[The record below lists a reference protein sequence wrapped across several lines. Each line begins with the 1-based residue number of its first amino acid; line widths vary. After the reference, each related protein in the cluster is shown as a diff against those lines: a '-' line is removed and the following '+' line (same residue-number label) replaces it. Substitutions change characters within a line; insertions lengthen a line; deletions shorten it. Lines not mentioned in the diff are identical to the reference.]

1 MFLNKAIKNISL
13 FSLFINNLLYLP
25 PNLVIKM
32 KKLLYISLLA
42 PLAAIAQQPKDSIT
56 QLEEVVVKAEA
67 PIKRIQKAAYNVVA
81 IEAKQLRT
89 LNSNAADIL
98 ARVSGVK
105 MRETG
110 GVGAEAHINLNGFT
124 GRHVCVFIDGVP
136 MNEANA
142 SFRIN
147 NIPAE
152 MIERIEI
159 YKGVVPITFGADALG
174 GAINVITRKS
184 RYNYGNLSYA
194 FGSFNTHKSTLNIG
208 QYLTDNINIELN
220 AYQNYSDNSYKVFT
234 EYLDLQTAT
243 YSKEKRWF
251 KRFHDRYH
259 NEAIIGH
266 VNIFNEQWADKLS
279 FGLNYSQEDKQLQN
293 ANLMQKVFGGKYRKS
308 HNYTSSVEYEKRNI
322 LKNLS
327 CVLAARYDFTTTHNV
342 DEEAR
347 RYSWTGEYEP
357 MVARGESQLQNTIF
371 EGKTGYITSHLN
383 YQLSDK
389 HLLQLT
395 HTFSNYNRRNKNMLI
410 TNYTLDS
417 DFMRRVNEKNITG
430 LSYKFTPSEYWN
442 ILVFGKYYNTA
453 VTGPVTI
460 SGFGSRAVY
469 KEETHYTD
477 VWGYGAATT
486 YQLLKTLQAKLSCE
500 KSFRLPTDTELFGD
514 GDLEI
519 GNYNLKPENS
529 DNLNVNL
536 SYQPTFKAHS
546 LLVETGFAYRYI
558 KDYIIRSIISAG
570 TNEGSAGSKNHGKV
584 LNMGVDA
591 TLRYFYKDIFSVGG
605 NLSYMNLRNKEEFTE
620 TGRPSAIYN
629 DRVPNMPYLFGNAD
643 ANCNISNLIAKR
655 DRLSLGYNLF
665 FTEEFFTSWQSEGT
679 KIKVPRQLSH
689 DVSLTYYTPNK
700 RLSFSVEAKN
710 FTNELLYD
718 NYSLQKAGRAFYAK
732 LSYRFY

>member
-1 MFLNKAIKNISL
+1 MFLSPKKITFLLALFFVIQL
-13 FSLFINNLLYLP
+13 FS
-25 PNLVIKM
+25 
-32 KKLLYISLLA
+32 
-42 PLAAIAQQPKDSIT
+42 QPVDEEVT
-56 QLEEVVVKAEA
+56 QLSEVVLTGQS
-67 PIKRIQKAAYNVVA
+67 PIKQVQKAAYNVVA
-81 IEAKQLRT
+81 IEAQQLRN
-89 LNSNAADIL
+89 LNSNAADML

-110 GVGAEAHINLNGFT
+110 GVGAEANINLNGFT
-124 GRHVCVFIDGVP
+124 GRHVRIFIDGVP

-152 MIERIEI
+152 LIERIEI
-159 YKGVVPITFGADALG
+159 YKGVVPVTFGADALG
-174 GAINVITRKS
+174 GAINVVTRKN
-184 RYNYGNLSYA
+184 RYNYGNLSYT
-194 FGSFNTHKSTLNIG
+194 FGSFNTHKSTLNLG
-208 QYLTDNINIELN
+208 QFLTDNISVELN

-234 EYLDLQTAT
+234 EYLDLQTGT

-259 NEAIIGH
+259 NEAIIGR
-266 VNIFNEQWADKLS
+266 VNIFDEKWTDKLS
-279 FGLNYSQEDKQLQN
+279 FALNYSQEDKQLQN

-308 HNYTSSVEYEKRNI
+308 HNYSSSVEYEKKNI
-322 LKNLS
+322 LNGLS
-327 CVLAARYDFTTTHNV
+327 FFLTGRYDFTTTQNV

-357 MVARGESQLQNTIF
+357 MVTRGESQLQNTIF
-371 EGKTGYITSHLN
+371 EGKTGYITSHLD
-383 YQLSDK
+383 YQLNEK
-389 HLLQLT
+389 HSFQLT
-395 HTFSNYNRRNKNMLI
+395 HTFSNYTRRNKNMLI

-417 DFMRRVNEKNITG
+417 DFMRRINEKNISG
-430 LSYKFTPSEYWN
+430 FSYKFTPSERWN
-442 ILVFGKYYNTA
+442 ILAFGKYYNTA
-453 VTGPVTI
+453 VTGPVII
-460 SGFGSRAVY
+460 SGQGSRAVY
-469 KEETHYTD
+469 EEETHHTQA
-477 VWGYGAATT
+477 WGYGGATT
-486 YQLLKTLQAKLSCE
+486 YQLLKTLQTKISYE

-519 GNYNLKPENS
+519 GNYKLKPENS

-536 SYQPTFKAHS
+536 SYQPAFKAHS
-546 LLVETGFAYRYI
+546 LLVEAGFAYRYI

-570 TNEGSAGSKNHGKV
+570 VNEGSAGSRNHGKV

-591 TLRYFYKDIFSVGG
+591 TLRYFYKDVFSVGG

-629 DRVPNMPYLFGNAD
+629 DRLPNMPYLFGNAD
-643 ANCNISNLIAKR
+643 ATCNIGSLIAKH
-655 DRLSLGYNLF
+655 DKLSLNYNLF

-700 RLSFSVEAKN
+700 RLSLSVEAKN
-710 FTNELLYD
+710 ITDELLYD

>member
-1 MFLNKAIKNISL
+1 MFLSPKKITFLLALFFVIQL
-13 FSLFINNLLYLP
+13 FS
-25 PNLVIKM
+25 
-32 KKLLYISLLA
+32 
-42 PLAAIAQQPKDSIT
+42 QPVDEEVT
-56 QLEEVVVKAEA
+56 QLSEVVLTGQS
-67 PIKRIQKAAYNVVA
+67 PIKQVQKAAYNVVA
-81 IEAKQLRT
+81 IEAQQLRN

-110 GVGAEAHINLNGFT
+110 GVGAEANINLNGFT
-124 GRHVCVFIDGVP
+124 GRHVRIFIDGVP

-152 MIERIEI
+152 LIERIEI
-159 YKGVVPITFGADALG
+159 YKGVVPVTFGADALG
-174 GAINVITRKS
+174 GAINVVTRKN
-184 RYNYGNLSYA
+184 RYNYGNLSYT
-194 FGSFNTHKSTLNIG
+194 FGSFNTHKSTLNLG
-208 QYLTDNINIELN
+208 QFLTDNISVELN

-234 EYLDLQTAT
+234 EYLDLQTGT

-259 NEAIIGH
+259 NEAIIGR
-266 VNIFNEQWADKLS
+266 VNIFDEKWADKLS
-279 FGLNYSQEDKQLQN
+279 FALNYSQEDKQLQN

-308 HNYTSSVEYEKRNI
+308 HNYSSSVEYEKKNI
-322 LKNLS
+322 LNGLS
-327 CVLAARYDFTTTHNV
+327 FFLTGRYDFTTTQNV

-357 MVARGESQLQNTIF
+357 MVTRGESQLQNTIF
-371 EGKTGYITSHLN
+371 EGKTGYITSHLD
-383 YQLSDK
+383 YQLTEK
-389 HLLQLT
+389 HSFQLT
-395 HTFSNYNRRNKNMLI
+395 HTFSNYTRRNKNMLI

-417 DFMRRVNEKNITG
+417 DFMRRVNEKNISG
-430 LSYKFTPSEYWN
+430 LSYKFTPSERWN
-442 ILVFGKYYNTA
+442 ILAFGKYYDTA
-453 VTGPVTI
+453 VTGPVIVT
-460 SGFGSRAVY
+460 GYGSRAVY
-469 KEETHYTD
+469 EEETHHTQA
-477 VWGYGAATT
+477 WGYGGATT
-486 YQLLKTLQAKLSCE
+486 YQLLKPLQVKLSYE

-519 GNYNLKPENS
+519 GNYKLKPENS
-529 DNLNVNL
+529 NNLNVNL
-536 SYQPTFKAHS
+536 SYQPAFKAHS
-546 LLVETGFAYRYI
+546 LLVEAGFAYRYI

-570 TNEGSAGSKNHGKV
+570 ANEGSAGSRNHGKV

-629 DRVPNMPYLFGNAD
+629 DRLPNMPYLFGNAD
-643 ANCNISNLIAKR
+643 ATCNIGSLIAKR
-655 DRLSLGYNLF
+655 DKLSLNYNLF

-700 RLSFSVEAKN
+700 RLSLSVEAKN
-710 FTNELLYD
+710 ITDELLYD

>member
-1 MFLNKAIKNISL
+1 MFLSPKKITFLLASFFVIQL
-13 FSLFINNLLYLP
+13 FSQS
-25 PNLVIKM
+25 V
-32 KKLLYISLLA
+32 
-42 PLAAIAQQPKDSIT
+42 DEEVT
-56 QLEEVVVKAEA
+56 QLSEVVLTGQS
-67 PIKRIQKAAYNVVA
+67 PIKQVQKAAYNVVA
-81 IEAKQLRT
+81 IEAQQLRN
-89 LNSNAADIL
+89 LNSNAADML

-110 GVGAEAHINLNGFT
+110 GVGAEANINLNGFT
-124 GRHVCVFIDGVP
+124 GRHVRIFIDGVP

-152 MIERIEI
+152 LIERIEI
-159 YKGVVPITFGADALG
+159 YKGVVPVTFGADALG
-174 GAINVITRKS
+174 GAINVVTRKS
-184 RYNYGNLSYA
+184 RYNYGNLSYT
-194 FGSFNTHKSTLNIG
+194 FGSFNTHKSTLNLG
-208 QYLTDNINIELN
+208 QFLTDNISVELN

-234 EYLDLQTAT
+234 EYLDLQTGT

-259 NEAIIGH
+259 NEAIIGR
-266 VNIFNEQWADKLS
+266 VNIFDEKWADKLS
-279 FGLNYSQEDKQLQN
+279 FALNYSQEDKQLQN

-308 HNYTSSVEYEKRNI
+308 HNYSSSVEYEKKNI
-322 LKNLS
+322 LNGLS
-327 CVLAARYDFTTTHNV
+327 FFLTGRYDFTTTQNV

-357 MVARGESQLQNTIF
+357 MVTRGESQLQNTIF
-371 EGKTGYITSHLN
+371 EGKTGYITSHLD
-383 YQLSDK
+383 YQLNEK
-389 HLLQLT
+389 HSFQLT
-395 HTFSNYNRRNKNMLI
+395 HTFSNYTRRNKNMLI

-417 DFMRRVNEKNITG
+417 DFMRRVNEKNISG
-430 LSYKFTPSEYWN
+430 FSYKFTPSERWN
-442 ILVFGKYYNTA
+442 ILAFGKYYNTA
-453 VTGPVTI
+453 VTGPVII
-460 SGFGSRAVY
+460 SGQGSRAVY
-469 KEETHYTD
+469 EEGTHHTQA
-477 VWGYGAATT
+477 WGYGGATT
-486 YQLLKTLQAKLSCE
+486 YQLLKTLQTKISYE

-519 GNYNLKPENS
+519 GNYKLKPENS

-536 SYQPTFKAHS
+536 SYQPAFKAHS
-546 LLVETGFAYRYI
+546 LLVEAGFAYRYI

-570 TNEGSAGSKNHGKV
+570 VNEGSAGSRNHGKV

-591 TLRYFYKDIFSVGG
+591 TLRYFYKDVFSVGG

-620 TGRPSAIYN
+620 TGRLSAIYN
-629 DRVPNMPYLFGNAD
+629 DRLPNMPYLFGNAD
-643 ANCNISNLIAKR
+643 ATCNIGSLIAKH
-655 DRLSLGYNLF
+655 DKLSLNYNLF

-700 RLSFSVEAKN
+700 RLSLSVEAKN
-710 FTNELLYD
+710 ITDELLYD

>member
-1 MFLNKAIKNISL
+1 MFLSPKNIT
-13 FSLFINNLLYLP
+13 
-25 PNLVIKM
+25 
-32 KKLLYISLLA
+32 SLLA
-42 PLAAIAQQPKDSIT
+42 SFFVIQIFSQSVDEEVT
-56 QLEEVVVKAEA
+56 QLSEVVLTGQS
-67 PIKRIQKAAYNVVA
+67 PIKQVQKAAYNVVA
-81 IEAKQLRT
+81 IEAQQLRN
-89 LNSNAADIL
+89 LNSNAADML
-98 ARVSGVK
+98 AHVSGVK

-110 GVGAEAHINLNGFT
+110 GVGAEANINLNGFT
-124 GRHVCVFIDGVP
+124 GRHVRIFIDGVP

-152 MIERIEI
+152 LIERIEI
-159 YKGVVPITFGADALG
+159 YKGVVPVTFGADALG
-174 GAINVITRKS
+174 GAINVVTRKS
-184 RYNYGNLSYA
+184 RYNYGNLSYT
-194 FGSFNTHKSTLNIG
+194 FGSFNTHKSTLNLG
-208 QYLTDNINIELN
+208 QFLTDNISVELN

-234 EYLDLQTAT
+234 EYLDLQTGT

-259 NEAIIGH
+259 NEAIIGR
-266 VNIFNEQWADKLS
+266 VNIFDEKWADKLS
-279 FGLNYSQEDKQLQN
+279 FALNYSQEDKQLQN

-308 HNYTSSVEYEKRNI
+308 HNYSSSVEYEKKNI
-322 LKNLS
+322 LNGLS
-327 CVLAARYDFTTTHNV
+327 LFLTGRYDFTTTQNV

-357 MVARGESQLQNTIF
+357 MVTRGESQLQNTIF
-371 EGKTGYITSHLN
+371 EGKTGYITSHLD
-383 YQLSDK
+383 YQLNEK
-389 HLLQLT
+389 HFFQLT
-395 HTFSNYNRRNKNMLI
+395 HTFSNYTRRNKNMLI

-417 DFMRRVNEKNITG
+417 DFMRRINEKNISG
-430 LSYKFTPSEYWN
+430 FSYKFTPSERWN

-453 VTGPVTI
+453 VTGPVII
-460 SGFGSRAVY
+460 SGQGSRAVY
-469 KEETHYTD
+469 EEETHHTQA
-477 VWGYGAATT
+477 WGYGGATT
-486 YQLLKTLQAKLSCE
+486 YQLLKTLQTKISYE

-519 GNYNLKPENS
+519 GNYKLKPENS

-536 SYQPTFKAHS
+536 SYQPAFKAHS
-546 LLVETGFAYRYI
+546 LLVEAGFAYRYI

-570 TNEGSAGSKNHGKV
+570 VNEGSAGSRNHGKV

-591 TLRYFYKDIFSVGG
+591 TLRYFYKDVFSVGG

-620 TGRPSAIYN
+620 TGRLSAIYN
-629 DRVPNMPYLFGNAD
+629 DRLPNMPYLFGNAD
-643 ANCNISNLIAKR
+643 ATCNIGSLIAKH
-655 DRLSLGYNLF
+655 DKLSLNYNLF

-700 RLSFSVEAKN
+700 RLSLSVEAKN
-710 FTNELLYD
+710 ITDELLYD

>member
-1 MFLNKAIKNISL
+1 MFLSPKKITFLLASFFVIQL
-13 FSLFINNLLYLP
+13 FS
-25 PNLVIKM
+25 
-32 KKLLYISLLA
+32 
-42 PLAAIAQQPKDSIT
+42 QPVDEEVT
-56 QLEEVVVKAEA
+56 QLSEVVLTGQS
-67 PIKRIQKAAYNVVA
+67 PIKQVQKAAYNVVA
-81 IEAKQLRT
+81 IEAQQLRN
-89 LNSNAADIL
+89 LNSNAADML

-110 GVGAEAHINLNGFT
+110 GVGAEANINLNGFT
-124 GRHVCVFIDGVP
+124 GRHVRIFIDGVP

-152 MIERIEI
+152 LIERIEI
-159 YKGVVPITFGADALG
+159 YKGVVPVTFGADALG
-174 GAINVITRKS
+174 GAINVVTRKS
-184 RYNYGNLSYA
+184 RYNYGNLSYT
-194 FGSFNTHKSTLNIG
+194 FGSFNTHKSTLNLG
-208 QYLTDNINIELN
+208 QFLTDNISVELN

-234 EYLDLQTAT
+234 EYLDLQTGT

-259 NEAIIGH
+259 NEAIIGR
-266 VNIFNEQWADKLS
+266 VNIFDEKWADKLS
-279 FGLNYSQEDKQLQN
+279 FALNYSQEDKQLQN

-308 HNYTSSVEYEKRNI
+308 HNYSSSVEYEKKNI
-322 LKNLS
+322 LNGLS
-327 CVLAARYDFTTTHNV
+327 FFLTGRYDFTTTQNV

-357 MVARGESQLQNTIF
+357 MVTRGESQLQNTIF
-371 EGKTGYITSHLN
+371 EGKTGYITSHLD
-383 YQLSDK
+383 YQLSEK
-389 HLLQLT
+389 HSFQLT
-395 HTFSNYNRRNKNMLI
+395 HTFSNYTRRNKNMLI

-417 DFMRRVNEKNITG
+417 DFMRRVNEKNISG
-430 LSYKFTPSEYWN
+430 FSYKFTPSERWN
-442 ILVFGKYYNTA
+442 ILAFGKYYNTA
-453 VTGPVTI
+453 VTGPVII
-460 SGFGSRAVY
+460 SGQGSRAVY
-469 KEETHYTD
+469 EEETHHTQA
-477 VWGYGAATT
+477 WGYGGATT
-486 YQLLKTLQAKLSCE
+486 YQLLKTLQTKISYE

-519 GNYNLKPENS
+519 GNYKLKPENS

-536 SYQPTFKAHS
+536 SYQPAFKAHS
-546 LLVETGFAYRYI
+546 LLVEAGFAYRYI

-570 TNEGSAGSKNHGKV
+570 ANEGSAGSRNHGKV

-629 DRVPNMPYLFGNAD
+629 DRLPNMPYLFGNAD
-643 ANCNISNLIAKR
+643 ATCNIGSLIAKH
-655 DRLSLGYNLF
+655 DKLSLNYNLF

-700 RLSFSVEAKN
+700 RLSLSVEAKN
-710 FTNELLYD
+710 ITDELLYD

>member
-1 MFLNKAIKNISL
+1 MFLSPKKITFLLASFFVIQL
-13 FSLFINNLLYLP
+13 FS
-25 PNLVIKM
+25 
-32 KKLLYISLLA
+32 
-42 PLAAIAQQPKDSIT
+42 QPVDEEVT
-56 QLEEVVVKAEA
+56 QLSEVVLTGQS
-67 PIKRIQKAAYNVVA
+67 PIKQVQKAAYNVVA
-81 IEAKQLRT
+81 IEAQQLRN
-89 LNSNAADIL
+89 LNSNAADML

-110 GVGAEAHINLNGFT
+110 GVGAEANINLNGFT
-124 GRHVCVFIDGVP
+124 GRHVRIFIDGVP

-152 MIERIEI
+152 LIERIEI
-159 YKGVVPITFGADALG
+159 YKGVVPVTFGADALG
-174 GAINVITRKS
+174 GAINVVTRKN
-184 RYNYGNLSYA
+184 RYNYGNLSYT
-194 FGSFNTHKSTLNIG
+194 FGSFNTHKSTLNLG
-208 QYLTDNINIELN
+208 QFLTDNISVELN

-234 EYLDLQTAT
+234 EYLDLQTGT

-259 NEAIIGH
+259 NEAIIGR
-266 VNIFNEQWADKLS
+266 VNIFDEKWADKLS
-279 FGLNYSQEDKQLQN
+279 FALNYSQEDKQLQN

-308 HNYTSSVEYEKRNI
+308 HNYSSSVEYEKKNI
-322 LKNLS
+322 LKGLS
-327 CVLAARYDFTTTHNV
+327 FFLTGRYDFTTTQNV

-357 MVARGESQLQNTIF
+357 MVTRGESQLQNTIF
-371 EGKTGYITSHLN
+371 EGKTGYITSHLD
-383 YQLSDK
+383 YQLSEK
-389 HLLQLT
+389 HSFQLT
-395 HTFSNYNRRNKNMLI
+395 HTFSNYTRRNKNMLI

-417 DFMRRVNEKNITG
+417 DFMRRINEKNISG
-430 LSYKFTPSEYWN
+430 FSYKFTPSERWN
-442 ILVFGKYYNTA
+442 ILAFGKYYNTA
-453 VTGPVTI
+453 VTGPVII
-460 SGFGSRAVY
+460 SGQGSRAVY
-469 KEETHYTD
+469 EEETHHTQA
-477 VWGYGAATT
+477 WGYGGATT
-486 YQLLKTLQAKLSCE
+486 YQLLKTLQTKISYE

-519 GNYNLKPENS
+519 GNYKLKPENS
-529 DNLNVNL
+529 DNLNVNI
-536 SYQPTFKAHS
+536 SYQPVFKAHS
-546 LLVETGFAYRYI
+546 LLVEAGFAYRYI

-570 TNEGSAGSKNHGKV
+570 ANEGSAGSRNHGKV

-629 DRVPNMPYLFGNAD
+629 DRLPNMPYLFGNAD
-643 ANCNISNLIAKR
+643 ATCNIGSLIAKH
-655 DRLSLGYNLF
+655 DKLSLNYNLF

-700 RLSFSVEAKN
+700 RLSLSVEAKN
-710 FTNELLYD
+710 ITDELLYD

>member
-1 MFLNKAIKNISL
+1 MFLSPKKITFLLASFFVIQL
-13 FSLFINNLLYLP
+13 FSQS
-25 PNLVIKM
+25 V
-32 KKLLYISLLA
+32 
-42 PLAAIAQQPKDSIT
+42 DEEVT
-56 QLEEVVVKAEA
+56 QLSEVVLTGQS
-67 PIKRIQKAAYNVVA
+67 PIKQVQKAAYNVVA
-81 IEAKQLRT
+81 IEAQQLRN
-89 LNSNAADIL
+89 LNSNAADML

-110 GVGAEAHINLNGFT
+110 GVGAEANINLNGFT
-124 GRHVCVFIDGVP
+124 GRHVRIFIDGVP

-152 MIERIEI
+152 LIERIEI
-159 YKGVVPITFGADALG
+159 YKGVVPVTFGADALG
-174 GAINVITRKS
+174 GAINVVTRKS
-184 RYNYGNLSYA
+184 RYNYGNLSYT
-194 FGSFNTHKSTLNIG
+194 FGSFNTHKSTLNLG
-208 QYLTDNINIELN
+208 QFLTDNISVELN

-234 EYLDLQTAT
+234 EYLDLQTGT

-259 NEAIIGH
+259 NEAIIGR
-266 VNIFNEQWADKLS
+266 VNIFDEKWADKLS
-279 FGLNYSQEDKQLQN
+279 FALNYSQEDKQLQN

-308 HNYTSSVEYEKRNI
+308 HNYSSSVEYEKKNI
-322 LKNLS
+322 LNGLS
-327 CVLAARYDFTTTHNV
+327 FFLTGRYDFTTTQNV

-357 MVARGESQLQNTIF
+357 MVTRGESQLQNTIF
-371 EGKTGYITSHLN
+371 EGKTGYITSHLD
-383 YQLSDK
+383 YQLNEK
-389 HLLQLT
+389 HSFQLT
-395 HTFSNYNRRNKNMLI
+395 HTFSNYTRRNKNMLI

-417 DFMRRVNEKNITG
+417 DFMRRINEKNISG
-430 LSYKFTPSEYWN
+430 FSYKFTPSERWN
-442 ILVFGKYYNTA
+442 ILAFGKYYNTA
-453 VTGPVTI
+453 VTGPVII
-460 SGFGSRAVY
+460 SGQGSRAVY
-469 KEETHYTD
+469 EEETHHTQA
-477 VWGYGAATT
+477 WGYGGATT
-486 YQLLKTLQAKLSCE
+486 YQLLKTLQTKISYE

-519 GNYNLKPENS
+519 GNYKLKPENS

-536 SYQPTFKAHS
+536 SYQPAFKAHS
-546 LLVETGFAYRYI
+546 LLVEAGFAYRYI

-570 TNEGSAGSKNHGKV
+570 VNEGSAGSRNHGKV

-591 TLRYFYKDIFSVGG
+591 TLRYFYKDVFSVGG

-629 DRVPNMPYLFGNAD
+629 DRLPNMPYLFGNAD
-643 ANCNISNLIAKR
+643 ATCNIGSLIAKH
-655 DRLSLGYNLF
+655 DKLSLNYNLF

-700 RLSFSVEAKN
+700 RLSLSVEAKN
-710 FTNELLYD
+710 ITDELLYD

>member
-1 MFLNKAIKNISL
+1 MFLSPKNITFLLASFFATQL
-13 FSLFINNLLYLP
+13 FS
-25 PNLVIKM
+25 
-32 KKLLYISLLA
+32 
-42 PLAAIAQQPKDSIT
+42 QPVEEKVT
-56 QLEEVVVKAEA
+56 QLSEVVLTGQS
-67 PIKRIQKAAYNVVA
+67 PIKQVQKAAYNVVA
-81 IEAKQLRT
+81 IEAQQLRN
-89 LNSNAADIL
+89 LNSNAADML

-110 GVGAEAHINLNGFT
+110 GVGAEANINLNGFT
-124 GRHVCVFIDGVP
+124 GRHVRIFIDGVP

-152 MIERIEI
+152 LIERIEI
-159 YKGVVPITFGADALG
+159 YKGVVPVTFGADALG
-174 GAINVITRKS
+174 GAINVVTRKS
-184 RYNYGNLSYA
+184 RYNYGNLSYT
-194 FGSFNTHKSTLNIG
+194 FGSFNTHKSTLNLG
-208 QYLTDNINIELN
+208 QFLTDNISVELN

-234 EYLDLQTAT
+234 EYLDLQTGS

-259 NEAIIGH
+259 NEAIIGR
-266 VNIFNEQWADKLS
+266 VNIFDEKWADKLS
-279 FGLNYSQEDKQLQN
+279 FALNYSQENKQLQN

-308 HNYTSSVEYEKRNI
+308 HNYSSSVEYEKKNI
-322 LKNLS
+322 LNGLS
-327 CVLAARYDFTTTHNV
+327 FFLTGRYDFTTTQNV

-357 MVARGESQLQNTIF
+357 MVTRGESQLQNTIF
-371 EGKTGYITSHLN
+371 EGKTGYITSHLD
-383 YQLSDK
+383 YQLSEK
-389 HLLQLT
+389 HSFQLT
-395 HTFSNYNRRNKNMLI
+395 HTFSNYIRRNKNMLI

-417 DFMRRVNEKNITG
+417 DFMRRVNEKNISG
-430 LSYKFTPSEYWN
+430 LSYKFTPSERWN
-442 ILVFGKYYNTA
+442 ILAFGKYYNTA
-453 VTGPVTI
+453 VTGPVIVT
-460 SGFGSRAVY
+460 GYGSRAVY
-469 KEETHYTD
+469 EEETHHTQA
-477 VWGYGAATT
+477 WGYGGATT
-486 YQLLKTLQAKLSCE
+486 YQLLKTLQAKLSYE

-519 GNYNLKPENS
+519 GNYKLKPENS
-529 DNLNVNL
+529 NNLNVNI
-536 SYQPTFKAHS
+536 SYQPVFKAHS
-546 LLVETGFAYRYI
+546 LLVEAGFAYRYI

-570 TNEGSAGSKNHGKV
+570 VNEGSAGSRNHGKV
-584 LNMGVDA
+584 LNMGLDA
-591 TLRYFYKDIFSVGG
+591 TLRYFYKDVFSVGG

-629 DRVPNMPYLFGNAD
+629 DRLPNMPYLFGNAD
-643 ANCNISNLIAKR
+643 ATCNIGSLIAKH
-655 DRLSLGYNLF
+655 DRLSLNYNLF

-700 RLSFSVEAKN
+700 RLSLSVEAKN
-710 FTNELLYD
+710 ITDELLYD

>member
-1 MFLNKAIKNISL
+1 MFLSPKNIT
-13 FSLFINNLLYLP
+13 F
-25 PNLVIKM
+25 
-32 KKLLYISLLA
+32 LLA
-42 PLAAIAQQPKDSIT
+42 SFFVIQIFSQSVDEEVT
-56 QLEEVVVKAEA
+56 QLSEVVLTGQS
-67 PIKRIQKAAYNVVA
+67 PIKQVQKAAYNVVA
-81 IEAKQLRT
+81 IEAQQLRN
-89 LNSNAADIL
+89 LNSNAADML

-110 GVGAEAHINLNGFT
+110 GVGAEANINLNGFT
-124 GRHVCVFIDGVP
+124 GRHVRIFIDGVP

-152 MIERIEI
+152 LIERIEI
-159 YKGVVPITFGADALG
+159 YKGVVPVTFGADALG
-174 GAINVITRKS
+174 GAINVVTRKN
-184 RYNYGNLSYA
+184 RYNYGNLSYT
-194 FGSFNTHKSTLNIG
+194 FGSFNTHKSTLNLG
-208 QYLTDNINIELN
+208 QFLTDNISVELN

-234 EYLDLQTAT
+234 EYLDLQTGT

-259 NEAIIGH
+259 NEAIIGR
-266 VNIFNEQWADKLS
+266 VNIFDEKWADKLS
-279 FGLNYSQEDKQLQN
+279 FALNYSQEDKQLQN

-308 HNYTSSVEYEKRNI
+308 HNYSSSVEYEKKNI
-322 LKNLS
+322 LNGLS
-327 CVLAARYDFTTTHNV
+327 FFLTGRYDFTTTQNV

-357 MVARGESQLQNTIF
+357 MVTRGESQLQNTIF
-371 EGKTGYITSHLN
+371 EGKTGYITSHLD
-383 YQLSDK
+383 YQLTEK
-389 HLLQLT
+389 HSFQLT
-395 HTFSNYNRRNKNMLI
+395 HTFSNYTRRNKNMLI

-417 DFMRRVNEKNITG
+417 DFMRRINEKNISG
-430 LSYKFTPSEYWN
+430 FSYKFTPSERWN
-442 ILVFGKYYNTA
+442 ILAFGKYYNTA
-453 VTGPVTI
+453 VTGPVIVT
-460 SGFGSRAVY
+460 GYGSRAVY
-469 KEETHYTD
+469 EEETHHTQA
-477 VWGYGAATT
+477 WGYGGATT
-486 YQLLKTLQAKLSCE
+486 YQLLKTLQAKLSYE

-519 GNYNLKPENS
+519 GNYKLKPENS

-536 SYQPTFKAHS
+536 SYQPAFKAHS
-546 LLVETGFAYRYI
+546 LLVEAGFAYRYI

-570 TNEGSAGSKNHGKV
+570 ANEGSAGSRNHGKV

-629 DRVPNMPYLFGNAD
+629 DRLPNMPYLFGNAD
-643 ANCNISNLIAKR
+643 ATCNIGSLIAKH
-655 DRLSLGYNLF
+655 DRLSLNYNLF

-700 RLSFSVEAKN
+700 RLSLSVEAKN
-710 FTNELLYD
+710 ITDELLYD

>member
-1 MFLNKAIKNISL
+1 MPLSPKYIILLLTSFCATQL
-13 FSLFINNLLYLP
+13 FS
-25 PNLVIKM
+25 
-32 KKLLYISLLA
+32 
-42 PLAAIAQQPKDSIT
+42 QPVDEEVT
-56 QLEEVVVKAEA
+56 QLSEVVLTGQS
-67 PIKRIQKAAYNVVA
+67 PIKQVQKAAYNVVA
-81 IEAKQLRT
+81 IEAQQLRN
-89 LNSNAADIL
+89 LNSNAADML

-110 GVGAEAHINLNGFT
+110 GVGAETAINLNGFT
-124 GRHVCVFIDGVP
+124 GRHVRIFIDGVP

-152 MIERIEI
+152 LIERIEI
-159 YKGVVPITFGADALG
+159 YKGVVPVTFGADALG
-174 GAINVITRKS
+174 GAINVVTRKS
-184 RYNYGNLSYA
+184 RYNYGNLSYT
-194 FGSFNTHKSTLNIG
+194 FGSFNTHKSTLNLG
-208 QYLTDNINIELN
+208 QFLTDNISVELN

-234 EYLDLQTAT
+234 EYLDLQTGS

-259 NEAIIGH
+259 NEAIIGR
-266 VNIFNEQWADKLS
+266 VNIFDEKWADKLS
-279 FGLNYSQEDKQLQN
+279 FALNYSQEDKQLQN

-308 HNYTSSVEYEKRNI
+308 HNYSSSVEYEKKNI
-322 LKNLS
+322 LNGLS
-327 CVLAARYDFTTTHNV
+327 FFLTGRYDFTTTQNV

-357 MVARGESQLQNTIF
+357 MVTRGESQLQNTIF
-371 EGKTGYITSHLN
+371 EGKTGYITSHLD
-383 YQLSDK
+383 YQLNEK
-389 HLLQLT
+389 HFFQLT
-395 HTFSNYNRRNKNMLI
+395 HTFSNYTRRNKNMLI

-417 DFMRRVNEKNITG
+417 DFMRRINEKNISG
-430 LSYKFTPSEYWN
+430 FSYKFTPSERWN
-442 ILVFGKYYNTA
+442 ILAFGKYYNTA
-453 VTGPVTI
+453 VTGPVII
-460 SGFGSRAVY
+460 SGQGSRAVY
-469 KEETHYTD
+469 EEETHHTQA
-477 VWGYGAATT
+477 WGYGGATT
-486 YQLLKTLQAKLSCE
+486 YQLLKPLQVKLSYE
-500 KSFRLPTDTELFGD
+500 KSFRLPTDNELFGD

-519 GNYNLKPENS
+519 GNYKLKPENS

-536 SYQPTFKAHS
+536 SYQPAFKAHS
-546 LLVETGFAYRYI
+546 LLVEAGFAYRYI

-570 TNEGSAGSKNHGKV
+570 VNEGSAGSRNHGKV

-591 TLRYFYKDIFSVGG
+591 TLRYFYKDVFSVGG

-620 TGRPSAIYN
+620 TGRLSAIYN
-629 DRVPNMPYLFGNAD
+629 DRLPNMPYLFGNAD
-643 ANCNISNLIAKR
+643 ATCNIGSLIAKH
-655 DRLSLGYNLF
+655 DKLSLNYNLF

-700 RLSFSVEAKN
+700 RLSLSVEAKN
-710 FTNELLYD
+710 ITDELLYD

>member
-1 MFLNKAIKNISL
+1 MFLSPKKITFLLALFFVIQL
-13 FSLFINNLLYLP
+13 FS
-25 PNLVIKM
+25 
-32 KKLLYISLLA
+32 
-42 PLAAIAQQPKDSIT
+42 QPVDEEVT
-56 QLEEVVVKAEA
+56 QLSEVVLTGQS
-67 PIKRIQKAAYNVVA
+67 PIKQVQKAAYNVVA
-81 IEAKQLRT
+81 IEAQQLRN

-110 GVGAEAHINLNGFT
+110 GVGAEANINLNGFT
-124 GRHVCVFIDGVP
+124 GRHVRIFIDGVP

-152 MIERIEI
+152 LIERIEI
-159 YKGVVPITFGADALG
+159 YKGVVPVTFGADALG
-174 GAINVITRKS
+174 GAINVVTRKN
-184 RYNYGNLSYA
+184 RYNYGNLSYT
-194 FGSFNTHKSTLNIG
+194 FGSFNTHKSTLNLG
-208 QYLTDNINIELN
+208 QFLTDNISVELN

-234 EYLDLQTAT
+234 EYLDLQTGT

-259 NEAIIGH
+259 NEAIIGR
-266 VNIFNEQWADKLS
+266 VNIFDEKWADKLS
-279 FGLNYSQEDKQLQN
+279 FALNYSQEDKQLQN

-308 HNYTSSVEYEKRNI
+308 HNYSSSVEYEKKNI
-322 LKNLS
+322 LNGLS
-327 CVLAARYDFTTTHNV
+327 FFLTGRYDFTTTQNV

-357 MVARGESQLQNTIF
+357 MVTRGESQLQNTIF
-371 EGKTGYITSHLN
+371 EGKTGYITSHLD
-383 YQLSDK
+383 YQLTEK
-389 HLLQLT
+389 HSFQLT
-395 HTFSNYNRRNKNMLI
+395 HTFSNYTRRNKNMLI

-417 DFMRRVNEKNITG
+417 DFMRRVNEKNISG
-430 LSYKFTPSEYWN
+430 LSYKFTPSERWN
-442 ILVFGKYYNTA
+442 ILAFGKYYNTA
-453 VTGPVTI
+453 VTGPVIIT
-460 SGFGSRAVY
+460 GYGSRAVY
-469 KEETHYTD
+469 EEETHHTQAL
-477 VWGYGAATT
+477 GYGGATT
-486 YQLLKTLQAKLSCE
+486 YQLLKTLQAKLSYE

-519 GNYNLKPENS
+519 GNYKLNPENS
-529 DNLNVNL
+529 DNLNVNI
-536 SYQPTFKAHS
+536 SYQPVFKAHS
-546 LLVETGFAYRYI
+546 LLVEAGFAYRYI

-570 TNEGSAGSKNHGKV
+570 ANEGSAGSRNHGKV

-591 TLRYFYKDIFSVGG
+591 TLRYFYKDVFSVGG

-620 TGRPSAIYN
+620 TGRLSAIYN
-629 DRVPNMPYLFGNAD
+629 DRLPNMPYLFGNAD
-643 ANCNISNLIAKR
+643 ATCNIGSLIAKR
-655 DRLSLGYNLF
+655 DKLSLNYNLF

-700 RLSFSVEAKN
+700 RLSLSVEAKN
-710 FTNELLYD
+710 ITDELLYD

>member
-1 MFLNKAIKNISL
+1 MFLSPKNIT
-13 FSLFINNLLYLP
+13 
-25 PNLVIKM
+25 
-32 KKLLYISLLA
+32 SLLA
-42 PLAAIAQQPKDSIT
+42 SFFVIQIFSQPVDEEVT
-56 QLEEVVVKAEA
+56 QLSEVVLTGQS
-67 PIKRIQKAAYNVVA
+67 PIKQVQKAAYNVVA
-81 IEAKQLRT
+81 IEAQQLRN

-110 GVGAEAHINLNGFT
+110 GVGAEANINLNGFT
-124 GRHVCVFIDGVP
+124 GRHVRIFIDGVP

-152 MIERIEI
+152 LIERIEI

-174 GAINVITRKS
+174 GAINVVTRKN
-184 RYNYGNLSYA
+184 RYNYGNLSYT
-194 FGSFNTHKSTLNIG
+194 FGSFNTHKSTLNLG
-208 QYLTDNINIELN
+208 QFLTDNISVELN

-234 EYLDLQTAT
+234 EYLDLQTGT

-259 NEAIIGH
+259 NEAIIGR
-266 VNIFNEQWADKLS
+266 VNIFDEKWADKLS
-279 FGLNYSQEDKQLQN
+279 FALNYSQEDKQLQN

-308 HNYTSSVEYEKRNI
+308 HNYSSSVEYEKKNI
-322 LKNLS
+322 LKGLS
-327 CVLAARYDFTTTHNV
+327 FFLTGRYDFTTTQNV

-357 MVARGESQLQNTIF
+357 MVTRGESQLQNTIF
-371 EGKTGYITSHLN
+371 EGKTGYITSHLD
-383 YQLSDK
+383 YQLNEK
-389 HLLQLT
+389 HSFQLT
-395 HTFSNYNRRNKNMLI
+395 HTFSNYTRRNKNMLI

-417 DFMRRVNEKNITG
+417 DFMRRVNEKNISG
-430 LSYKFTPSEYWN
+430 LSYKFTPSERWN
-442 ILVFGKYYNTA
+442 ILAFGKYYNTA
-453 VTGPVTI
+453 VTGPVII
-460 SGFGSRAVY
+460 SGQGSRAVY
-469 KEETHYTD
+469 EEETHHTQA
-477 VWGYGAATT
+477 WGYGGATT
-486 YQLLKTLQAKLSCE
+486 YQLLKTLQTKISYE

-519 GNYNLKPENS
+519 GNYKLKPENS
-529 DNLNVNL
+529 NNLNVNL
-536 SYQPTFKAHS
+536 SYQPVFKAHS
-546 LLVETGFAYRYI
+546 LLVEAGFAYRYI

-570 TNEGSAGSKNHGKV
+570 ANEGSAGSRNHGKV

-605 NLSYMNLRNKEEFTE
+605 NLSYMNLRNKEKFTE

-629 DRVPNMPYLFGNAD
+629 DRLPNMPYLFGNAD
-643 ANCNISNLIAKR
+643 ATCNIGSLIAKR
-655 DRLSLGYNLF
+655 DKLSLNYNLF

-700 RLSFSVEAKN
+700 RLSLSVEAKN
-710 FTNELLYD
+710 ITDELLYD

>member
-1 MFLNKAIKNISL
+1 MFLSPKNIT
-13 FSLFINNLLYLP
+13 
-25 PNLVIKM
+25 
-32 KKLLYISLLA
+32 SLLA
-42 PLAAIAQQPKDSIT
+42 SFFVIQIFSQSVDEEVT
-56 QLEEVVVKAEA
+56 QLSEVVLTGQS
-67 PIKRIQKAAYNVVA
+67 PIKQVQKAAYNVVA
-81 IEAKQLRT
+81 IEAQQLRN
-89 LNSNAADIL
+89 LNSNAADML

-110 GVGAEAHINLNGFT
+110 GVGAETAINLNGFT
-124 GRHVCVFIDGVP
+124 GRHVRIFIDGVP

-152 MIERIEI
+152 LIERIEI
-159 YKGVVPITFGADALG
+159 YKGVVPVTFGADALG
-174 GAINVITRKS
+174 GAINVVTRKN
-184 RYNYGNLSYA
+184 RYNYGNLSYT
-194 FGSFNTHKSTLNIG
+194 FGSFNTHKSTLNLG
-208 QYLTDNINIELN
+208 QFLTDNISVELN

-234 EYLDLQTAT
+234 EYLDLQTGT

-259 NEAIIGH
+259 NEAIIGR
-266 VNIFNEQWADKLS
+266 VNIFDEKWADKLS
-279 FGLNYSQEDKQLQN
+279 FALNYSQEDKQLQN

-308 HNYTSSVEYEKRNI
+308 HNYSSSVEYEKKNI
-322 LKNLS
+322 LNGLS
-327 CVLAARYDFTTTHNV
+327 FFLTGRYDFTTTQNV

-357 MVARGESQLQNTIF
+357 MVTRGESQLQNTIF
-371 EGKTGYITSHLN
+371 EGKTGYITSHLD
-383 YQLSDK
+383 YQLNEK
-389 HLLQLT
+389 HSFQLT
-395 HTFSNYNRRNKNMLI
+395 HTFSNYTRRNKNMLI

-417 DFMRRVNEKNITG
+417 DFMRRVNEKNISG
-430 LSYKFTPSEYWN
+430 LSYKFTPSERWN
-442 ILVFGKYYNTA
+442 ILAFGKYYNTT
-453 VTGPVTI
+453 VTGPVII
-460 SGFGSRAVY
+460 SGQGSRAVY
-469 KEETHYTD
+469 EEETHHTQA
-477 VWGYGAATT
+477 WGYGGATT
-486 YQLLKTLQAKLSCE
+486 YQLLKTLQTKISYE

-519 GNYNLKPENS
+519 GNYKLKPENS

-536 SYQPTFKAHS
+536 SYQPAFKAHS
-546 LLVETGFAYRYI
+546 LLVEAGFAYRYI

-570 TNEGSAGSKNHGKV
+570 VNEGSAGSRNHGKV

-629 DRVPNMPYLFGNAD
+629 DRLPNMPYLFGNAD
-643 ANCNISNLIAKR
+643 ATCNIGSLIAKH
-655 DRLSLGYNLF
+655 DKLSLNYNLF

-700 RLSFSVEAKN
+700 RLSLSVEAKN
-710 FTNELLYD
+710 ITDELLYD

>member
-1 MFLNKAIKNISL
+1 MFLSPKNIT
-13 FSLFINNLLYLP
+13 
-25 PNLVIKM
+25 
-32 KKLLYISLLA
+32 SLLA
-42 PLAAIAQQPKDSIT
+42 SFFVIQIFSQPVDEEVT
-56 QLEEVVVKAEA
+56 QLSEVVLTGQS
-67 PIKRIQKAAYNVVA
+67 PIKQVQKAAYNVVA
-81 IEAKQLRT
+81 IEAQQLRN
-89 LNSNAADIL
+89 LNSNAADML

-110 GVGAEAHINLNGFT
+110 GVGAEANINLNGFT
-124 GRHVCVFIDGVP
+124 GRHVRIFIDGVP

-152 MIERIEI
+152 LIERIEI
-159 YKGVVPITFGADALG
+159 YKGVVPVTFGADALG
-174 GAINVITRKS
+174 GAINVVTRKS
-184 RYNYGNLSYA
+184 RYNYGNLSYT
-194 FGSFNTHKSTLNIG
+194 FGSFNTHKSTLNLG
-208 QYLTDNINIELN
+208 QFLTDNISVELN

-234 EYLDLQTAT
+234 EYLDLQTGT

-259 NEAIIGH
+259 NEAIIGR
-266 VNIFNEQWADKLS
+266 VNIFDEKWADKLS
-279 FGLNYSQEDKQLQN
+279 FALNYSQEDKQLQN

-308 HNYTSSVEYEKRNI
+308 HNYSSSVEYEKKNI
-322 LKNLS
+322 LKGLS
-327 CVLAARYDFTTTHNV
+327 FFLTGRYDFTTTQNV

-357 MVARGESQLQNTIF
+357 MVTRGESQLQNTIF
-371 EGKTGYITSHLN
+371 EGKTGYITSHLD
-383 YQLSDK
+383 YQLNEK
-389 HLLQLT
+389 HSFQLT
-395 HTFSNYNRRNKNMLI
+395 HTFSNYTRRNKNMLI

-417 DFMRRVNEKNITG
+417 DFMRRVNEKNISG
-430 LSYKFTPSEYWN
+430 LSYKFTPSERWN
-442 ILVFGKYYNTA
+442 ILAFGKYYNTA
-453 VTGPVTI
+453 VTGPVIVT
-460 SGFGSRAVY
+460 GYGSRAVY
-469 KEETHYTD
+469 EEETHHTQA
-477 VWGYGAATT
+477 WGYGGATT
-486 YQLLKTLQAKLSCE
+486 YQLLKPLQVKLSYE

-519 GNYNLKPENS
+519 GNYKLKPENS

-536 SYQPTFKAHS
+536 SYQPAFKVHS
-546 LLVETGFAYRYI
+546 FLVEVGFAYRYI

-570 TNEGSAGSKNHGKV
+570 ANEGSAGSRNHGKV

-591 TLRYFYKDIFSVGG
+591 TLRYFYKDVFSVGG

-620 TGRPSAIYN
+620 TGRLSAIYN
-629 DRVPNMPYLFGNAD
+629 DQLPNMPYLFGNAD
-643 ANCNISNLIAKR
+643 ATCNIGSLIAKH
-655 DRLSLGYNLF
+655 DKLSLNYNLF

-700 RLSFSVEAKN
+700 RLSLSVEAKN
-710 FTNELLYD
+710 ITDELLYD

>member
-1 MFLNKAIKNISL
+1 MVLSPKNIT
-13 FSLFINNLLYLP
+13 F
-25 PNLVIKM
+25 
-32 KKLLYISLLA
+32 LLA
-42 PLAAIAQQPKDSIT
+42 SFFVIQAFSQPVEEKVT
-56 QLEEVVVKAEA
+56 QLSEVVLTGQS
-67 PIKRIQKAAYNVVA
+67 PIKQVQKAPYNVVA
-81 IEAKQLRT
+81 IEAQQLRN
-89 LNSNAADIL
+89 LNSNAADML

-110 GVGAEAHINLNGFT
+110 GVGAETAINLNGFT
-124 GRHVCVFIDGVP
+124 GRHVRIFIDGVP

-152 MIERIEI
+152 LIERIEI
-159 YKGVVPITFGADALG
+159 YKGVVPVTFGADALG
-174 GAINVITRKS
+174 GAINVVTRKS
-184 RYNYGNLSYA
+184 RYNYGNLSYT
-194 FGSFNTHKSTLNIG
+194 FGSFNTHKSTLNLG
-208 QYLTDNINIELN
+208 QFLTDNISVELN

-234 EYLDLQTAT
+234 EYLDLQTGS

-259 NEAIIGH
+259 NEAIIGR
-266 VNIFNEQWADKLS
+266 VNIFDEKWADKLS
-279 FGLNYSQEDKQLQN
+279 FALNYSQEDKQLQN

-308 HNYTSSVEYEKRNI
+308 HSYSSSVEYEKKNI
-322 LKNLS
+322 LNGLS
-327 CVLAARYDFTTTHNV
+327 FFLTGRYDFTTTQNV

-357 MVARGESQLQNTIF
+357 MVTRGESQLQNTIF
-371 EGKTGYITSHLN
+371 EGKTGYITSHLD
-383 YQLSDK
+383 YQLNEK
-389 HLLQLT
+389 HSFQLT
-395 HTFSNYNRRNKNMLI
+395 HTFSNYTRRNKNMLI

-417 DFMRRVNEKNITG
+417 DFMRRVNEKNISG
-430 LSYKFTPSEYWN
+430 LSYKFTPSERWN
-442 ILVFGKYYNTA
+442 ILAFGKYYNTA
-453 VTGPVTI
+453 VTGPVIVT
-460 SGFGSRAVY
+460 GYGSRAVY
-469 KEETHYTD
+469 EEETHHTQAL
-477 VWGYGAATT
+477 GYGGATT
-486 YQLLKTLQAKLSCE
+486 YQLLKPLQVKLSYE

-519 GNYNLKPENS
+519 GNYKLKPENS

-536 SYQPTFKAHS
+536 SYQPAFKAHS
-546 LLVETGFAYRYI
+546 LLVEAGFAYRYI

-570 TNEGSAGSKNHGKV
+570 ANEGSAGSRNHGNV

-591 TLRYFYKDIFSVGG
+591 TLRYFYKDVFSVGG

-620 TGRPSAIYN
+620 TGRLSAIYN
-629 DRVPNMPYLFGNAD
+629 DRLPNMPYLFGNAD
-643 ANCNISNLIAKR
+643 ATCNIGSLIAKR
-655 DRLSLGYNLF
+655 DKLSLNYNLF

-700 RLSFSVEAKN
+700 RLSLSVEAKN
-710 FTNELLYD
+710 ITDELLYD

>member
-1 MFLNKAIKNISL
+1 MFLSPKNIT
-13 FSLFINNLLYLP
+13 F
-25 PNLVIKM
+25 
-32 KKLLYISLLA
+32 LLA
-42 PLAAIAQQPKDSIT
+42 SFFVIQIFSQPVN
-56 QLEEVVVKAEA
+56 EEVMQLSEVVLTGQS
-67 PIKRIQKAAYNVVA
+67 PIKQVQKAAYNVVA
-81 IEAKQLRT
+81 IEAQQLRN
-89 LNSNAADIL
+89 LNSNAADML

-110 GVGAEAHINLNGFT
+110 GVGAEANINLNGFT
-124 GRHVCVFIDGVP
+124 GRHVRIFIDGVP

-152 MIERIEI
+152 LIERIEI
-159 YKGVVPITFGADALG
+159 YKGVVPVTFGADALG
-174 GAINVITRKS
+174 GAINVVTRKN
-184 RYNYGNLSYA
+184 RYNYGNLFYT
-194 FGSFNTHKSTLNIG
+194 FGSFNTHKSTLNLG
-208 QYLTDNINIELN
+208 QFLTDNISVELN

-234 EYLDLQTAT
+234 EYLDLQTGT

-259 NEAIIGH
+259 NEAIIGR
-266 VNIFNEQWADKLS
+266 VNIFDEKWTDKLS
-279 FGLNYSQEDKQLQN
+279 FALNYSQEDKQLQN

-308 HNYTSSVEYEKRNI
+308 HNYSSSVEYEKKNI
-322 LKNLS
+322 LNGLS
-327 CVLAARYDFTTTHNV
+327 FFLTGRYDFTTTQNV

-357 MVARGESQLQNTIF
+357 MVTRGESQLQNTIF
-371 EGKTGYITSHLN
+371 EGKTGYITSHLD
-383 YQLSDK
+383 YQLTEK
-389 HLLQLT
+389 HSFQLT
-395 HTFSNYNRRNKNMLI
+395 HTFSNYIRRNKNMLI

-417 DFMRRVNEKNITG
+417 DFMRRINEKNISG
-430 LSYKFTPSEYWN
+430 FSYKFTPSERWN
-442 ILVFGKYYNTA
+442 ILAFGKYYNTA
-453 VTGPVTI
+453 VTGPVII
-460 SGFGSRAVY
+460 SGQGSRAVY
-469 KEETHYTD
+469 EEETHHTQA
-477 VWGYGAATT
+477 WGYGGATT
-486 YQLLKTLQAKLSCE
+486 YQLLKTLQTKISYE
-500 KSFRLPTDTELFGD
+500 KSFRLPTDNELFGD

-519 GNYNLKPENS
+519 GNYKLKPENS

-536 SYQPTFKAHS
+536 SYQPAFKAHS
-546 LLVETGFAYRYI
+546 LLVEAGFAYRYI

-570 TNEGSAGSKNHGKV
+570 VNEGSAGSRNHGKV

-591 TLRYFYKDIFSVGG
+591 TLRYFYKDVFSVGG

-620 TGRPSAIYN
+620 TGRLSAIYN
-629 DRVPNMPYLFGNAD
+629 DRLPNMPYLFGNAD
-643 ANCNISNLIAKR
+643 ATCNIGSLIAKH
-655 DRLSLGYNLF
+655 DKLSLNYNLF

-700 RLSFSVEAKN
+700 RLSLSVEAKN
-710 FTNELLYD
+710 ITDELLYD

>member
-1 MFLNKAIKNISL
+1 MFLSPKNIT
-13 FSLFINNLLYLP
+13 
-25 PNLVIKM
+25 
-32 KKLLYISLLA
+32 SLLA
-42 PLAAIAQQPKDSIT
+42 SFFVIQIFSQSVDEEVT
-56 QLEEVVVKAEA
+56 QLSEVVLTGQS
-67 PIKRIQKAAYNVVA
+67 PIKQVQKAAYNVVA
-81 IEAKQLRT
+81 IEAQQLRN
-89 LNSNAADIL
+89 LNSNAADML

-110 GVGAEAHINLNGFT
+110 GVGAEANINLNGFT
-124 GRHVCVFIDGVP
+124 GRHVRIFIDGVP

-152 MIERIEI
+152 LIERIEI
-159 YKGVVPITFGADALG
+159 YKGVVPVTFGADALG
-174 GAINVITRKS
+174 GAINVVTRKS
-184 RYNYGNLSYA
+184 RYNYANLSYT
-194 FGSFNTHKSTLNIG
+194 FGSFNTHKSTLNLG
-208 QYLTDNINIELN
+208 QFLTDNISVELN

-234 EYLDLQTAT
+234 EYLDLQTGT

-259 NEAIIGH
+259 NEAIIGR
-266 VNIFNEQWADKLS
+266 VNIFDEKWADKLS
-279 FGLNYSQEDKQLQN
+279 FALNYSQEDKQLQN

-308 HNYTSSVEYEKRNI
+308 HNYSSSVEYEKKNI
-322 LKNLS
+322 LNGLS
-327 CVLAARYDFTTTHNV
+327 FFLTGRYDFTTTQNV

-357 MVARGESQLQNTIF
+357 MVTRGESQLQNTIF
-371 EGKTGYITSHLN
+371 EGKTGYITSHLD
-383 YQLSDK
+383 YQLNEK
-389 HLLQLT
+389 HSFQLT
-395 HTFSNYNRRNKNMLI
+395 HTFSNYTRRNKNMLI

-417 DFMRRVNEKNITG
+417 DFMRRVNEKNISG
-430 LSYKFTPSEYWN
+430 FSYKFTPSERWN
-442 ILVFGKYYNTA
+442 ILAFGKYYNTA
-453 VTGPVTI
+453 VTGPVIVT
-460 SGFGSRAVY
+460 GYGSRAVY
-469 KEETHYTD
+469 EEETHHTQA
-477 VWGYGAATT
+477 WGYGGATT
-486 YQLLKTLQAKLSCE
+486 YQLLKTLQTKISYE
-500 KSFRLPTDTELFGD
+500 KSFRLPTDNELFGD

-519 GNYNLKPENS
+519 GNYKLKPENS
-529 DNLNVNL
+529 NNLNVNL
-536 SYQPTFKAHS
+536 SYQPVFKAHS
-546 LLVETGFAYRYI
+546 LLVEAGFAYRYI

-570 TNEGSAGSKNHGKV
+570 ANEGSAGSRNHGKV

-605 NLSYMNLRNKEEFTE
+605 NLSYMNLRNKEKFTE

-629 DRVPNMPYLFGNAD
+629 DRLPNMPYLFGNAD
-643 ANCNISNLIAKR
+643 ATCNIGSLIAKR
-655 DRLSLGYNLF
+655 DKLSLNYNLF

-700 RLSFSVEAKN
+700 RLSLSVEAKN
-710 FTNELLYD
+710 ITDELLYD

>member
-1 MFLNKAIKNISL
+1 MFLSPKKITFLLASFFVIQL
-13 FSLFINNLLYLP
+13 FS
-25 PNLVIKM
+25 
-32 KKLLYISLLA
+32 
-42 PLAAIAQQPKDSIT
+42 QPVDEEVT
-56 QLEEVVVKAEA
+56 QLSEIVLTGQS
-67 PIKRIQKAAYNVVA
+67 PIKQVQKAAYNVVA
-81 IEAKQLRT
+81 IEAQQLRN
-89 LNSNAADIL
+89 LNSNAADML

-110 GVGAEAHINLNGFT
+110 GVGAEANINLNGFT
-124 GRHVCVFIDGVP
+124 GRHVRIFIDGVP

-152 MIERIEI
+152 LIERIEI
-159 YKGVVPITFGADALG
+159 YKGVVPVTFGADALG
-174 GAINVITRKS
+174 GAINVVTRKS
-184 RYNYGNLSYA
+184 RYNYGNLSYT
-194 FGSFNTHKSTLNIG
+194 FGSFNTHKSTLNLA
-208 QYLTDNINIELN
+208 QFLTDNISVELN

-234 EYLDLQTAT
+234 EYLDLQTGT

-259 NEAIIGH
+259 NEAIIGR
-266 VNIFNEQWADKLS
+266 VNIFDEKWADKLS
-279 FGLNYSQEDKQLQN
+279 FALNYSQEDKQLQN

-308 HNYTSSVEYEKRNI
+308 HNYSSSVEYEKKNI
-322 LKNLS
+322 LNGLS
-327 CVLAARYDFTTTHNV
+327 FFLTGRYDFTTTQNV

-357 MVARGESQLQNTIF
+357 MVTRGESQLQNTIF
-371 EGKTGYITSHLN
+371 EGKTGYITSHLD
-383 YQLSDK
+383 YQLNEK
-389 HLLQLT
+389 HSFQLT
-395 HTFSNYNRRNKNMLI
+395 HTFSNYTRRNKNMLI

-417 DFMRRVNEKNITG
+417 DFMRRVNEKNISG
-430 LSYKFTPSEYWN
+430 FSYKFTPSERWN
-442 ILVFGKYYNTA
+442 ILAFGKYYNTA
-453 VTGPVTI
+453 VTGPVIVT
-460 SGFGSRAVY
+460 GYGSRAVY
-469 KEETHYTD
+469 EEETHHTQA
-477 VWGYGAATT
+477 WGYGGATT
-486 YQLLKTLQAKLSCE
+486 YQLLKTLQTKISYE
-500 KSFRLPTDTELFGD
+500 KSFRLPTDNELFGD

-519 GNYNLKPENS
+519 GNYKLKPENS
-529 DNLNVNL
+529 NNLNVNI
-536 SYQPTFKAHS
+536 SYQPLFKAHS
-546 LLVETGFAYRYI
+546 LLVEAGFAYRYI

-570 TNEGSAGSKNHGKV
+570 ANEGSAGSRNHGKV

-591 TLRYFYKDIFSVGG
+591 TLRYFYKDVFSVGA

-629 DRVPNMPYLFGNAD
+629 DRLPNMPYLFGNAD
-643 ANCNISNLIAKR
+643 ATCNIGSLIAKR
-655 DRLSLGYNLF
+655 DKLSLNYNLF

-700 RLSFSVEAKN
+700 RLSLSVEAKN
-710 FTNELLYD
+710 ITDELLYD

>member
-1 MFLNKAIKNISL
+1 MIMFLSPKNIT
-13 FSLFINNLLYLP
+13 F
-25 PNLVIKM
+25 
-32 KKLLYISLLA
+32 LLA
-42 PLAAIAQQPKDSIT
+42 SFFVIQIFSQSVDEEVT
-56 QLEEVVVKAEA
+56 QLSEVVLTGQS
-67 PIKRIQKAAYNVVA
+67 PIKQVQKAAYNVVA
-81 IEAKQLRT
+81 IEAQQLRN
-89 LNSNAADIL
+89 LNSNAADML

-110 GVGAEAHINLNGFT
+110 GVGAEANINLNGFT
-124 GRHVCVFIDGVP
+124 GRHVRIFIDGVP

-152 MIERIEI
+152 LIERIEI
-159 YKGVVPITFGADALG
+159 YKGVVPVTFGADALG
-174 GAINVITRKS
+174 GAINVVTRKS
-184 RYNYGNLSYA
+184 RYNYGNLSYT
-194 FGSFNTHKSTLNIG
+194 FGSFNTHKSTLNLG
-208 QYLTDNINIELN
+208 QFLTDNISVELN

-234 EYLDLQTAT
+234 EYLDLQTGT

-259 NEAIIGH
+259 NEAIIGR
-266 VNIFNEQWADKLS
+266 VNIFDEKWADKLS
-279 FGLNYSQEDKQLQN
+279 FALNYSQEDKQLQN

-308 HNYTSSVEYEKRNI
+308 HNYSSSVEYEKKNI
-322 LKNLS
+322 LKGLS
-327 CVLAARYDFTTTHNV
+327 FFLTGRYDFTTTQNV

-357 MVARGESQLQNTIF
+357 MVTRGESQLQNTIF
-371 EGKTGYITSHLN
+371 EGKTGYITSHLD
-383 YQLSDK
+383 YQLNEK
-389 HLLQLT
+389 HSFQLT
-395 HTFSNYNRRNKNMLI
+395 HTFSNYTRRNKNMLI

-417 DFMRRVNEKNITG
+417 DFMRRVNEKNISG
-430 LSYKFTPSEYWN
+430 FSYKFTPSERWN
-442 ILVFGKYYNTA
+442 ILAFGKYYNTA
-453 VTGPVTI
+453 VTGPVII
-460 SGFGSRAVY
+460 SGQGSRAVY
-469 KEETHYTD
+469 EEETHHTQA
-477 VWGYGAATT
+477 WGYGGATT
-486 YQLLKTLQAKLSCE
+486 YQLLKPLQVKLSYE
-500 KSFRLPTDTELFGD
+500 KSFRLPTDNELFGD

-519 GNYNLKPENS
+519 GNYKLKPENS

-536 SYQPTFKAHS
+536 SYQPAFKAHS
-546 LLVETGFAYRYI
+546 LLVEAGFAYRYI

-570 TNEGSAGSKNHGKV
+570 VNEGSAGSRNHGKV

-591 TLRYFYKDIFSVGG
+591 TLRYFYKDVFSVGG

-620 TGRPSAIYN
+620 TGRLSAIYN
-629 DRVPNMPYLFGNAD
+629 DRLPNMPYLFGNAD
-643 ANCNISNLIAKR
+643 ATCNIGSLIAKH
-655 DRLSLGYNLF
+655 DKLSLNYNLF

-700 RLSFSVEAKN
+700 RLSLSVEAKN
-710 FTNELLYD
+710 ITDELLYD

>member
-1 MFLNKAIKNISL
+1 MFLSPKNITFLLASFFASQL
-13 FSLFINNLLYLP
+13 FS
-25 PNLVIKM
+25 
-32 KKLLYISLLA
+32 
-42 PLAAIAQQPKDSIT
+42 QPVDEEVT
-56 QLEEVVVKAEA
+56 QLSEVVLTGQS
-67 PIKRIQKAAYNVVA
+67 PIKQVQKAAYNVVA
-81 IEAKQLRT
+81 IEAQQLRN
-89 LNSNAADIL
+89 LNSNAADML

-110 GVGAEAHINLNGFT
+110 GVGAEANINLNGFT
-124 GRHVCVFIDGVP
+124 GRHVRIFIDGVP

-152 MIERIEI
+152 LIERIEI
-159 YKGVVPITFGADALG
+159 YKGVVPVTFGADALG
-174 GAINVITRKS
+174 GAINVVTRKS
-184 RYNYGNLSYA
+184 RYNYGNLSYT
-194 FGSFNTHKSTLNIG
+194 FGSFNTHKSTLNLG
-208 QYLTDNINIELN
+208 QFLTDNISVELN

-234 EYLDLQTAT
+234 EYLDLQTGT

-259 NEAIIGH
+259 NEAIIGR
-266 VNIFNEQWADKLS
+266 VNIFDEKWADKLS
-279 FGLNYSQEDKQLQN
+279 FALNYSQEDKQLQN

-308 HNYTSSVEYEKRNI
+308 HNYSSSVEYEKKNI
-322 LKNLS
+322 LKGLS
-327 CVLAARYDFTTTHNV
+327 FFLTGRYDFTTTQNV

-357 MVARGESQLQNTIF
+357 MVTRGESQLQNTIF
-371 EGKTGYITSHLN
+371 EGKTGYITSHLD
-383 YQLSDK
+383 YQLSEK
-389 HLLQLT
+389 HSFQLT
-395 HTFSNYNRRNKNMLI
+395 HTFSNYTRRNKNMLI

-417 DFMRRVNEKNITG
+417 DFMRRVNEKNISG
-430 LSYKFTPSEYWN
+430 FSYKFTPSERWN
-442 ILVFGKYYNTA
+442 ILAFGKYYNTA
-453 VTGPVTI
+453 VTGPVII
-460 SGFGSRAVY
+460 SGQGSRAVY
-469 KEETHYTD
+469 EEETHHTQA
-477 VWGYGAATT
+477 WGYGGATT
-486 YQLLKTLQAKLSCE
+486 YQLLKTLQTKISYE

-519 GNYNLKPENS
+519 GNYKLKPENS
-529 DNLNVNL
+529 NNLNVNL
-536 SYQPTFKAHS
+536 SYQPVFKAHS
-546 LLVETGFAYRYI
+546 LLVEAGFAYRYI

-570 TNEGSAGSKNHGKV
+570 ANEGSAGSRNHGKV
-584 LNMGVDA
+584 LNMGVDV

-629 DRVPNMPYLFGNAD
+629 DRLPNMPYLFGNAD
-643 ANCNISNLIAKR
+643 ATCNIGSLIAKR
-655 DRLSLGYNLF
+655 DKLSLNYNLF

-700 RLSFSVEAKN
+700 RLSLSVEAKN
-710 FTNELLYD
+710 ITDELLYD

>member
-1 MFLNKAIKNISL
+1 MFLSPKNIT
-13 FSLFINNLLYLP
+13 
-25 PNLVIKM
+25 
-32 KKLLYISLLA
+32 SLLA
-42 PLAAIAQQPKDSIT
+42 SFFVIQIFSQSVDEEVT
-56 QLEEVVVKAEA
+56 QLSEVVLTGQS
-67 PIKRIQKAAYNVVA
+67 PIKQVQKAAYNVVA
-81 IEAKQLRT
+81 IEAQQLRN
-89 LNSNAADIL
+89 LNSNAADML

-110 GVGAEAHINLNGFT
+110 GVGAEANINLNGFT
-124 GRHVCVFIDGVP
+124 GRHVRIFIDGVP

-152 MIERIEI
+152 LIERIEI
-159 YKGVVPITFGADALG
+159 YKGVVPVTFGADALG
-174 GAINVITRKS
+174 GAINVVTRKN
-184 RYNYGNLSYA
+184 RYNYGNLSYT
-194 FGSFNTHKSTLNIG
+194 FGSFNTHKSTLNLG
-208 QYLTDNINIELN
+208 QFLTDNISVELN

-234 EYLDLQTAT
+234 EYLDLQTGT

-259 NEAIIGH
+259 NEAIIGR
-266 VNIFNEQWADKLS
+266 VNIFDEKWTDKLS
-279 FGLNYSQEDKQLQN
+279 FALNYSQEDKQLQN

-308 HNYTSSVEYEKRNI
+308 HNYSSSVEYEKKNI
-322 LKNLS
+322 LNGLS
-327 CVLAARYDFTTTHNV
+327 FFLTGRYDFTTTQNV

-357 MVARGESQLQNTIF
+357 MVTRGESQLQNTIF
-371 EGKTGYITSHLN
+371 EGKTGYITSHLD
-383 YQLSDK
+383 YQLNEK
-389 HLLQLT
+389 HSFQLT
-395 HTFSNYNRRNKNMLI
+395 HTFSNYTRRNKNMLI

-417 DFMRRVNEKNITG
+417 DFMRRVNEKNISG
-430 LSYKFTPSEYWN
+430 FSYKFTPSERWN
-442 ILVFGKYYNTA
+442 ILAFGKYYNTA
-453 VTGPVTI
+453 VTGPVII
-460 SGFGSRAVY
+460 SGQGSRAVY
-469 KEETHYTD
+469 EEETHHTQA
-477 VWGYGAATT
+477 WGYGGATT
-486 YQLLKTLQAKLSCE
+486 YQLLKTLQTKISYE

-519 GNYNLKPENS
+519 GNYKLKPENS

-536 SYQPTFKAHS
+536 SYQPAFKAHS
-546 LLVETGFAYRYI
+546 LLVEAGFAYRYI

-570 TNEGSAGSKNHGKV
+570 VNEGSAGSRNHGKV

-629 DRVPNMPYLFGNAD
+629 DRLPNMPYLFGNAD
-643 ANCNISNLIAKR
+643 ATCNIGSLIAKH
-655 DRLSLGYNLF
+655 DKLSLNYNLF

-700 RLSFSVEAKN
+700 RLSLSVEAKN
-710 FTNELLYD
+710 ITDELLYD

>member
-1 MFLNKAIKNISL
+1 MFLSPKNIT
-13 FSLFINNLLYLP
+13 
-25 PNLVIKM
+25 
-32 KKLLYISLLA
+32 SLLA
-42 PLAAIAQQPKDSIT
+42 SFFVIQIFSQSVDEEVT
-56 QLEEVVVKAEA
+56 QLSEVVLTGQS
-67 PIKRIQKAAYNVVA
+67 PIKQVQKAAYNVVA
-81 IEAKQLRT
+81 IEAQQLRN
-89 LNSNAADIL
+89 LNSNAADML

-110 GVGAEAHINLNGFT
+110 GVGAEANINLNGFT
-124 GRHVCVFIDGVP
+124 GRHVRIFIDGVP

-152 MIERIEI
+152 LIERIEI
-159 YKGVVPITFGADALG
+159 YKGVVPVTFSADALG
-174 GAINVITRKS
+174 GAINVVTRKN
-184 RYNYGNLSYA
+184 RYNYGNLSYT
-194 FGSFNTHKSTLNIG
+194 FGSFNTHKSTLNLG
-208 QYLTDNINIELN
+208 QFLTDNISVELN

-234 EYLDLQTAT
+234 EYLDLQTGT

-259 NEAIIGH
+259 NEAIIGR
-266 VNIFNEQWADKLS
+266 VNIFDEKWADKLS
-279 FGLNYSQEDKQLQN
+279 FALNYSQEDKQLQN

-308 HNYTSSVEYEKRNI
+308 HNYSSSVEYEKKNI
-322 LKNLS
+322 LNGLS
-327 CVLAARYDFTTTHNV
+327 FFLTGRYDFTTTQNV

-357 MVARGESQLQNTIF
+357 MVTRGESQLQNTIF
-371 EGKTGYITSHLN
+371 EGKTGYITSHLD
-383 YQLSDK
+383 YQLNEKNSF
-389 HLLQLT
+389 QLT
-395 HTFSNYNRRNKNMLI
+395 HTFSNYTRRNKNMLI

-417 DFMRRVNEKNITG
+417 DFMRRVNEKNISG
-430 LSYKFTPSEYWN
+430 LSYKFTPSERWN
-442 ILVFGKYYNTA
+442 ILAFGKYYNTA
-453 VTGPVTI
+453 VTGPVIVT
-460 SGFGSRAVY
+460 GYGSRAVY
-469 KEETHYTD
+469 EEETHHTQA
-477 VWGYGAATT
+477 WGYGGATT
-486 YQLLKTLQAKLSCE
+486 YQLLKTLQAKLSYE

-519 GNYNLKPENS
+519 GNYKLKPENS

-536 SYQPTFKAHS
+536 SYQPAFKTHS
-546 LLVETGFAYRYI
+546 LLVEAGFAYRYI

-570 TNEGSAGSKNHGKV
+570 ANEGSAGSRNHGKV

-591 TLRYFYKDIFSVGG
+591 TLRYFYKDVFSVGA

-629 DRVPNMPYLFGNAD
+629 DRLPNMPYLFGNAD
-643 ANCNISNLIAKR
+643 ATCNIGSLIAKR
-655 DRLSLGYNLF
+655 DKLSLNYNLF

-700 RLSFSVEAKN
+700 RLSLSVEAKN
-710 FTNELLYD
+710 ITDELLYD

>member
-1 MFLNKAIKNISL
+1 MFLSPKNIT
-13 FSLFINNLLYLP
+13 
-25 PNLVIKM
+25 
-32 KKLLYISLLA
+32 SLLA
-42 PLAAIAQQPKDSIT
+42 SFFVIQIFSQSVDEEVT
-56 QLEEVVVKAEA
+56 QLSEVVLTGQS
-67 PIKRIQKAAYNVVA
+67 PIKQVQKAAYNVVA
-81 IEAKQLRT
+81 IEAQQLRN
-89 LNSNAADIL
+89 LNSNAADML

-110 GVGAEAHINLNGFT
+110 GVGAEANINLNGFT
-124 GRHVCVFIDGVP
+124 GRHVRIFIDGVP

-152 MIERIEI
+152 LIERIEI
-159 YKGVVPITFGADALG
+159 YKGVVPVTFGADALG
-174 GAINVITRKS
+174 GAINVITRKN
-184 RYNYGNLSYA
+184 RYNYGNLSYT
-194 FGSFNTHKSTLNIG
+194 FGSFNTHKSTLNLG
-208 QYLTDNINIELN
+208 QFLTDNISVELN

-234 EYLDLQTAT
+234 EYLDLQTGS

-259 NEAIIGH
+259 NEAIIGR
-266 VNIFNEQWADKLS
+266 VNIFDEKWADKLS
-279 FGLNYSQEDKQLQN
+279 FALNYSQEDKQLQN

-308 HNYTSSVEYEKRNI
+308 HNYSSSVEYEKKNI
-322 LKNLS
+322 LNGLS
-327 CVLAARYDFTTTHNV
+327 FFLTGRYDFTTTQNV

-357 MVARGESQLQNTIF
+357 MVTRGESQLQNTIF
-371 EGKTGYITSHLN
+371 EGKTGYITSHLD
-383 YQLSDK
+383 YQLNEK
-389 HLLQLT
+389 HSFQLT
-395 HTFSNYNRRNKNMLI
+395 HTFSNYTRRNKNMLI

-417 DFMRRVNEKNITG
+417 DFMRRVNEKNISG
-430 LSYKFTPSEYWN
+430 FSYKFTPSERWN
-442 ILVFGKYYNTA
+442 ILAFGKYYNTA
-453 VTGPVTI
+453 VTGPVIVT
-460 SGFGSRAVY
+460 GYGSRAVY
-469 KEETHYTD
+469 EEETHHTQA
-477 VWGYGAATT
+477 WGYGGATT
-486 YQLLKTLQAKLSCE
+486 YQLLKTLQTKISYE
-500 KSFRLPTDTELFGD
+500 KSFRLPTDNELFGD

-519 GNYNLKPENS
+519 GNYKLKPENS
-529 DNLNVNL
+529 NNLNVNI
-536 SYQPTFKAHS
+536 SYQPLFKAHS
-546 LLVETGFAYRYI
+546 LLVEAGFAYRYI

-570 TNEGSAGSKNHGKV
+570 ANEGSAGSRNHGKV

-591 TLRYFYKDIFSVGG
+591 TLRYFYKDVFSVGA

-629 DRVPNMPYLFGNAD
+629 DRLPNMPYLFGNAD
-643 ANCNISNLIAKR
+643 ATCNIGSLIAKR
-655 DRLSLGYNLF
+655 DKLSLNYNLF

-700 RLSFSVEAKN
+700 RLSLSVEAKN
-710 FTNELLYD
+710 ITDELLYD

>member
-1 MFLNKAIKNISL
+1 MFLSPKNIT
-13 FSLFINNLLYLP
+13 
-25 PNLVIKM
+25 
-32 KKLLYISLLA
+32 SLLA
-42 PLAAIAQQPKDSIT
+42 SFFVIQIFSQSVDEEVT
-56 QLEEVVVKAEA
+56 QLSEVVLTGQS
-67 PIKRIQKAAYNVVA
+67 PIKQVQKAAYNVVA
-81 IEAKQLRT
+81 IEAQQLRN
-89 LNSNAADIL
+89 LNSNAADML

-110 GVGAEAHINLNGFT
+110 GVGAEANINLNGFT
-124 GRHVCVFIDGVP
+124 GRHVRIFIDGVP

-152 MIERIEI
+152 LMERIEI
-159 YKGVVPITFGADALG
+159 YKGVVPVTFGADALG
-174 GAINVITRKS
+174 GAINVVTRKN
-184 RYNYGNLSYA
+184 RYNYGNLSYT
-194 FGSFNTHKSTLNIG
+194 FGSFNTHKSTLNLG
-208 QYLTDNINIELN
+208 QFLTDNISVELN

-234 EYLDLQTAT
+234 EYLDLQTGT

-259 NEAIIGH
+259 NEAIIGR
-266 VNIFNEQWADKLS
+266 VNIFDEKWTDKLS
-279 FGLNYSQEDKQLQN
+279 FALNYSQEDKQLQN

-308 HNYTSSVEYEKRNI
+308 HNYSSSVEYEKKNI
-322 LKNLS
+322 LNGLS
-327 CVLAARYDFTTTHNV
+327 FFLTGRYDFTTTQNV

-357 MVARGESQLQNTIF
+357 MVTRGESQLQNTIF
-371 EGKTGYITSHLN
+371 EGKTGYITSHLD
-383 YQLSDK
+383 YQLNEK
-389 HLLQLT
+389 HSFQLT
-395 HTFSNYNRRNKNMLI
+395 HTFSNYTRRNKNMLI

-417 DFMRRVNEKNITG
+417 DFMRRVNEKNISG
-430 LSYKFTPSEYWN
+430 LSYKFTPSERWN
-442 ILVFGKYYNTA
+442 ILAFGKYYNTA
-453 VTGPVTI
+453 VTGPVIVT
-460 SGFGSRAVY
+460 GYGSRAVY
-469 KEETHYTD
+469 EEETHHTQA
-477 VWGYGAATT
+477 WGYGGATT
-486 YQLLKTLQAKLSCE
+486 YQLLKTLQTKISYE

-519 GNYNLKPENS
+519 GNYKLKPENS
-529 DNLNVNL
+529 NNLNVNL
-536 SYQPTFKAHS
+536 SYQPAFKAHS
-546 LLVETGFAYRYI
+546 LLVEAGFAYRYI

-570 TNEGSAGSKNHGKV
+570 VNEGSAGSRNHGKV

-629 DRVPNMPYLFGNAD
+629 DRLPNMPYLFGNAD
-643 ANCNISNLIAKR
+643 ATCNIESLIAKH
-655 DRLSLGYNLF
+655 DRLSLNYNLF

-700 RLSFSVEAKN
+700 RLSLSVEAKN
-710 FTNELLYD
+710 ISDELLYD

>member
-1 MFLNKAIKNISL
+1 MFLSPKNIT
-13 FSLFINNLLYLP
+13 
-25 PNLVIKM
+25 
-32 KKLLYISLLA
+32 SLLA
-42 PLAAIAQQPKDSIT
+42 SFFVIQIFSQTVDEEVT
-56 QLEEVVVKAEA
+56 QLSEVVLTGQS
-67 PIKRIQKAAYNVVA
+67 PIKQVQKAAYNVVA
-81 IEAKQLRT
+81 IEAQQLRN
-89 LNSNAADIL
+89 LNSNAADML

-110 GVGAEAHINLNGFT
+110 GVGAEANINLNGFT
-124 GRHVCVFIDGVP
+124 GRHVRIFIDGVP

-152 MIERIEI
+152 LIERIEI
-159 YKGVVPITFGADALG
+159 YKGVVPVTFGADALG
-174 GAINVITRKS
+174 GAINVVTRKS
-184 RYNYGNLSYA
+184 RYNYGNLSYT
-194 FGSFNTHKSTLNIG
+194 FGSFNTHKSTLNLA
-208 QYLTDNINIELN
+208 QFLTDNISVELN

-234 EYLDLQTAT
+234 EYLDLQTGT

-259 NEAIIGH
+259 NEAIIGR
-266 VNIFNEQWADKLS
+266 VNIFDEKWADKLS
-279 FGLNYSQEDKQLQN
+279 FALNYSQEDKQLQN

-308 HNYTSSVEYEKRNI
+308 HNYSSSVEYEKKNI
-322 LKNLS
+322 LNGLS
-327 CVLAARYDFTTTHNV
+327 FFLTGRYDFTTTQNV

-357 MVARGESQLQNTIF
+357 MVTRGESQLQNTIF
-371 EGKTGYITSHLN
+371 EGKTGYITSHLD
-383 YQLSDK
+383 YQLNEK
-389 HLLQLT
+389 HSFQLT
-395 HTFSNYNRRNKNMLI
+395 HTFSNYTRRNKNMLI

-417 DFMRRVNEKNITG
+417 DFMRRVNEKNISG
-430 LSYKFTPSEYWN
+430 FSYKFTPSERWN
-442 ILVFGKYYNTA
+442 ILAFGKYYNTA
-453 VTGPVTI
+453 VTGPVII
-460 SGFGSRAVY
+460 SGQGSRAVY
-469 KEETHYTD
+469 EEETHHTQA
-477 VWGYGAATT
+477 WGYGGATT
-486 YQLLKTLQAKLSCE
+486 YQLLKTLQTKISYE

-519 GNYNLKPENS
+519 GNYKLKPENS

-536 SYQPTFKAHS
+536 SYQPAFKAHS
-546 LLVETGFAYRYI
+546 LLVEAGFAYRYI

-570 TNEGSAGSKNHGKV
+570 VNEGSAGSRNHGKV

-591 TLRYFYKDIFSVGG
+591 TLRYFYKDVFSVGG

-629 DRVPNMPYLFGNAD
+629 DRLPNMPYLFGNAD
-643 ANCNISNLIAKR
+643 ATCNIGSLIAKR
-655 DRLSLGYNLF
+655 DKLSLNYNLF

-700 RLSFSVEAKN
+700 RLSLSVEAKN
-710 FTNELLYD
+710 ITDELLYD

>member
-1 MFLNKAIKNISL
+1 MFLSPKNITFLLASFFASQL
-13 FSLFINNLLYLP
+13 FS
-25 PNLVIKM
+25 
-32 KKLLYISLLA
+32 
-42 PLAAIAQQPKDSIT
+42 QPVDEEVT
-56 QLEEVVVKAEA
+56 QLSEVVLTGQS
-67 PIKRIQKAAYNVVA
+67 PIKQVQKAAYNVVA
-81 IEAKQLRT
+81 IEAQQLRN
-89 LNSNAADIL
+89 LNSNAADML

-110 GVGAEAHINLNGFT
+110 GVGAEANINLNGFT
-124 GRHVCVFIDGVP
+124 GRHVRIFIDGVP

-152 MIERIEI
+152 LIERIEI
-159 YKGVVPITFGADALG
+159 YKGVVPVTFGADALG
-174 GAINVITRKS
+174 GAINVVTRKS
-184 RYNYGNLSYA
+184 RYNYGNLSYT
-194 FGSFNTHKSTLNIG
+194 FGSFNTHKSTLNLG
-208 QYLTDNINIELN
+208 QFLTDNISVELN

-234 EYLDLQTAT
+234 EYLDLQTGT

-259 NEAIIGH
+259 NEAIIGR
-266 VNIFNEQWADKLS
+266 VNIFDEKWADKLS
-279 FGLNYSQEDKQLQN
+279 FALNYSQEDKQLQN

-308 HNYTSSVEYEKRNI
+308 HNYSSSVEYEKKNI
-322 LKNLS
+322 LNGLS
-327 CVLAARYDFTTTHNV
+327 FFLTGRYDFTTTQNV

-357 MVARGESQLQNTIF
+357 MVTRGESQLQNTIF
-371 EGKTGYITSHLN
+371 EGKTGYITSHLD
-383 YQLSDK
+383 YQLSEK
-389 HLLQLT
+389 HSFQLT
-395 HTFSNYNRRNKNMLI
+395 HTFSNYTRRNKNMLI

-417 DFMRRVNEKNITG
+417 DFMRRVNEKNISG
-430 LSYKFTPSEYWN
+430 LSYKFTPSERWN
-442 ILVFGKYYNTA
+442 ILAFGKYYNTA
-453 VTGPVTI
+453 VTGPVIVT
-460 SGFGSRAVY
+460 GYGSRAVY
-469 KEETHYTD
+469 EEETHHTQA
-477 VWGYGAATT
+477 WGYGGATT
-486 YQLLKTLQAKLSCE
+486 YQLLKPLQVKLSYE

-519 GNYNLKPENS
+519 GNYKLKPENS
-529 DNLNVNL
+529 NNLNVNL
-536 SYQPTFKAHS
+536 SYQPAFKAHS
-546 LLVETGFAYRYI
+546 LLVEAGFAYRYI

-570 TNEGSAGSKNHGKV
+570 ANEGSAGSRNHGKV

-591 TLRYFYKDIFSVGG
+591 TLRYFYKDVFSVGG

-620 TGRPSAIYN
+620 TGRLSAIYN
-629 DRVPNMPYLFGNAD
+629 DRLPNMPYLFGNAD
-643 ANCNISNLIAKR
+643 ATCNIGSLIAKH
-655 DRLSLGYNLF
+655 DKLSLNYNLF

-700 RLSFSVEAKN
+700 RLSLSVEAKN
-710 FTNELLYD
+710 ITDELLYD

>member
-1 MFLNKAIKNISL
+1 MFLSPKNIT
-13 FSLFINNLLYLP
+13 F
-25 PNLVIKM
+25 
-32 KKLLYISLLA
+32 LLA
-42 PLAAIAQQPKDSIT
+42 SFFVIQIFSQPVDEEVT
-56 QLEEVVVKAEA
+56 QLSEVVLTGQS
-67 PIKRIQKAAYNVVA
+67 PIKQVQKAAYNVVA
-81 IEAKQLRT
+81 IEAQQLRN
-89 LNSNAADIL
+89 LNSNAADML

-110 GVGAEAHINLNGFT
+110 GVGAEANINLNGFT
-124 GRHVCVFIDGVP
+124 GRHVRIFIDGVP

-152 MIERIEI
+152 LIERIEI
-159 YKGVVPITFGADALG
+159 YKGVVPVTFGADALG
-174 GAINVITRKS
+174 GAINVVTRKS
-184 RYNYGNLSYA
+184 RYNYGNLSYT
-194 FGSFNTHKSTLNIG
+194 FGSFNTHKSTLNLG
-208 QYLTDNINIELN
+208 QFLTDNISVELN

-234 EYLDLQTAT
+234 EYLDLQTGT

-259 NEAIIGH
+259 NEAIIGR
-266 VNIFNEQWADKLS
+266 VNIFDEKWADKLS
-279 FGLNYSQEDKQLQN
+279 FALNYSQEDKQLQN

-308 HNYTSSVEYEKRNI
+308 HNYSSSVEYEKKNI
-322 LKNLS
+322 LKGLS
-327 CVLAARYDFTTTHNV
+327 FFLTGRYDFTTTQNV

-357 MVARGESQLQNTIF
+357 MVTRGESQLQNTIF
-371 EGKTGYITSHLN
+371 EGKTGYITSHLD
-383 YQLSDK
+383 YQLNEK
-389 HLLQLT
+389 HSFQLT
-395 HTFSNYNRRNKNMLI
+395 HTFSNYTRRNKNMLI

-417 DFMRRVNEKNITG
+417 DFMRRVNEKNISG
-430 LSYKFTPSEYWN
+430 FSYKFTPSERWN
-442 ILVFGKYYNTA
+442 ILAFGKYYNTA
-453 VTGPVTI
+453 VTGPVIVT
-460 SGFGSRAVY
+460 GYGSRAVY
-469 KEETHYTD
+469 EEETHHTQA
-477 VWGYGAATT
+477 WGYGGATT
-486 YQLLKTLQAKLSCE
+486 YQLLKTLQTKISYE
-500 KSFRLPTDTELFGD
+500 KSFRLPTDNELFGD

-519 GNYNLKPENS
+519 GNYKLKPENS
-529 DNLNVNL
+529 NNLNVNI
-536 SYQPTFKAHS
+536 SYQPLFKAHS
-546 LLVETGFAYRYI
+546 LLVEAGFAYRYI

-570 TNEGSAGSKNHGKV
+570 ANEGSAGSRNHGKV

-591 TLRYFYKDIFSVGG
+591 TLRYFYKDVFSVGA

-629 DRVPNMPYLFGNAD
+629 DRLPNMPYLFGNAD
-643 ANCNISNLIAKR
+643 ATCNIGSLIAKR
-655 DRLSLGYNLF
+655 DKLSLNYNLF

-700 RLSFSVEAKN
+700 RLSLSVEAKN
-710 FTNELLYD
+710 ITDELLYD

>member
-1 MFLNKAIKNISL
+1 MIMFLSPKNIT
-13 FSLFINNLLYLP
+13 F
-25 PNLVIKM
+25 
-32 KKLLYISLLA
+32 LLA
-42 PLAAIAQQPKDSIT
+42 SFFVIQIFSQSVDEEVT
-56 QLEEVVVKAEA
+56 QLSEVVLTGQS
-67 PIKRIQKAAYNVVA
+67 PIKQVQKAAYNVVA
-81 IEAKQLRT
+81 IEAQQLRN
-89 LNSNAADIL
+89 LNSNAADML

-110 GVGAEAHINLNGFT
+110 GVGAEANINLNGFT
-124 GRHVCVFIDGVP
+124 GRHVRIFIDGVP

-152 MIERIEI
+152 LIERIEI
-159 YKGVVPITFGADALG
+159 YKGVVPVTFGADALG
-174 GAINVITRKS
+174 GAINVVTRKS
-184 RYNYGNLSYA
+184 RYNYGNLSYT
-194 FGSFNTHKSTLNIG
+194 FGSFNTHKSTLNLG
-208 QYLTDNINIELN
+208 QFLTDNISVELN

-234 EYLDLQTAT
+234 EYLDLQTGT

-259 NEAIIGH
+259 NEAIIGR
-266 VNIFNEQWADKLS
+266 VNIFDEKWADKLS
-279 FGLNYSQEDKQLQN
+279 FALNYSQEDKQLQN

-308 HNYTSSVEYEKRNI
+308 HNYSSSVEYEKKNI
-322 LKNLS
+322 LNGLS
-327 CVLAARYDFTTTHNV
+327 FFLTGRYDFTTTQNV

-357 MVARGESQLQNTIF
+357 MVTRGESQLQNTIF
-371 EGKTGYITSHLN
+371 EGKTGYITSHLD
-383 YQLSDK
+383 YQLNEK
-389 HLLQLT
+389 HSFQLT
-395 HTFSNYNRRNKNMLI
+395 HTFSNYTRRNKNMLI

-417 DFMRRVNEKNITG
+417 DFMRRVNEKNISG
-430 LSYKFTPSEYWN
+430 FSYKFTPSERWN
-442 ILVFGKYYNTA
+442 ILAFGKYYNTA
-453 VTGPVTI
+453 VTGPVII
-460 SGFGSRAVY
+460 SGQGSRAVY
-469 KEETHYTD
+469 EEETHHTQA
-477 VWGYGAATT
+477 WGYGGATT
-486 YQLLKTLQAKLSCE
+486 YQLLKPLQVKLSYE
-500 KSFRLPTDTELFGD
+500 KSFRLPTDNELFGD

-519 GNYNLKPENS
+519 GNYKLKPENS

-536 SYQPTFKAHS
+536 SYQPAFKAHS
-546 LLVETGFAYRYI
+546 LLVEAGFAYRYI

-570 TNEGSAGSKNHGKV
+570 VNEGSAGSRNHGKV

-591 TLRYFYKDIFSVGG
+591 TLRYFYKDVFSVGG

-629 DRVPNMPYLFGNAD
+629 DRLPNMPYLFGNAD
-643 ANCNISNLIAKR
+643 ATCNIGSLIAKH
-655 DRLSLGYNLF
+655 DKLSLNYNLF

-700 RLSFSVEAKN
+700 RLSLSVEAKN
-710 FTNELLYD
+710 ITDELLYD

>member
-1 MFLNKAIKNISL
+1 MFLSPKNIT
-13 FSLFINNLLYLP
+13 
-25 PNLVIKM
+25 
-32 KKLLYISLLA
+32 SLLA
-42 PLAAIAQQPKDSIT
+42 SFFVIQIFSQPVDEEVT
-56 QLEEVVVKAEA
+56 QLSEVVLTGQS
-67 PIKRIQKAAYNVVA
+67 PIKQVQKAAYNVVA
-81 IEAKQLRT
+81 IEAQQLRN
-89 LNSNAADIL
+89 LNSNAADML

-110 GVGAEAHINLNGFT
+110 GVGAEANINLNGFT
-124 GRHVCVFIDGVP
+124 GRHVRIFIDGVP

-152 MIERIEI
+152 LIERIEI
-159 YKGVVPITFGADALG
+159 YKGVVPVTFGADALG
-174 GAINVITRKS
+174 GAINVVTRKS
-184 RYNYGNLSYA
+184 RYNYGNLSYT
-194 FGSFNTHKSTLNIG
+194 FGSFNTHKSTLNLG
-208 QYLTDNINIELN
+208 QFLTDNISVELN

-234 EYLDLQTAT
+234 EYLDLQTGT

-259 NEAIIGH
+259 NEAIIGR
-266 VNIFNEQWADKLS
+266 VNIFDEKWADKLS
-279 FGLNYSQEDKQLQN
+279 FALNYSQEDKQLQN

-308 HNYTSSVEYEKRNI
+308 HNYSSSVEYEKKNI
-322 LKNLS
+322 LKGLS
-327 CVLAARYDFTTTHNV
+327 FFLTGRYDFTTTQNV

-357 MVARGESQLQNTIF
+357 MVTRGESQLQNTIF
-371 EGKTGYITSHLN
+371 EGKTGYITSHLD
-383 YQLSDK
+383 YQLSEK
-389 HLLQLT
+389 HSFQLT
-395 HTFSNYNRRNKNMLI
+395 HTFSNYTRRNKNMLI

-417 DFMRRVNEKNITG
+417 DFMRRINEKNISG
-430 LSYKFTPSEYWN
+430 FSYKFTPSERWN
-442 ILVFGKYYNTA
+442 ILAFGKYYNTA
-453 VTGPVTI
+453 VTGPVII
-460 SGFGSRAVY
+460 SGQGSRAVY
-469 KEETHYTD
+469 EEETHHTQA
-477 VWGYGAATT
+477 WGYGGATT
-486 YQLLKTLQAKLSCE
+486 YQLLKPLQVKLSYE

-519 GNYNLKPENS
+519 GNYKLKPENS

-536 SYQPTFKAHS
+536 SYQPAFKAHS
-546 LLVETGFAYRYI
+546 LLVEAGFAYRYI

-570 TNEGSAGSKNHGKV
+570 VNEGSAGSRNHGKV

-591 TLRYFYKDIFSVGG
+591 TLRYFYKDVFSVGG

-629 DRVPNMPYLFGNAD
+629 DRLPNMPYLFGNAD
-643 ANCNISNLIAKR
+643 ATCNIGSLIAKH
-655 DRLSLGYNLF
+655 DKLSLNYNLF

-700 RLSFSVEAKN
+700 RLSLSVEAKN
-710 FTNELLYD
+710 ITDELLYD

>member
-1 MFLNKAIKNISL
+1 MFLSPKNIT
-13 FSLFINNLLYLP
+13 
-25 PNLVIKM
+25 
-32 KKLLYISLLA
+32 SLLA
-42 PLAAIAQQPKDSIT
+42 SFFVIQIFSQSVDEEVT
-56 QLEEVVVKAEA
+56 QLSEVVLTGQS
-67 PIKRIQKAAYNVVA
+67 PIKQVQKAAYNVVA
-81 IEAKQLRT
+81 IEAQQLRN
-89 LNSNAADIL
+89 LNSNAADML

-110 GVGAEAHINLNGFT
+110 GVGAEANINLNGFT
-124 GRHVCVFIDGVP
+124 GRHVRIFIDGVP

-152 MIERIEI
+152 LIERIEI
-159 YKGVVPITFGADALG
+159 YKGVVPVTFGADALG
-174 GAINVITRKS
+174 GAINVVTRKS
-184 RYNYGNLSYA
+184 RYNYGNLSYT
-194 FGSFNTHKSTLNIG
+194 FGSFNTHKSTLNLG
-208 QYLTDNINIELN
+208 QFLTDNISVELS

-234 EYLDLQTAT
+234 EYLDLQTGT

-259 NEAIIGH
+259 NEAIIGR
-266 VNIFNEQWADKLS
+266 VNIFDEKWADKLS
-279 FGLNYSQEDKQLQN
+279 FALNYSQEDKQLQN

-308 HNYTSSVEYEKRNI
+308 HNYSSSVEYEKKNI
-322 LKNLS
+322 LNGLS
-327 CVLAARYDFTTTHNV
+327 FFLTGRYDFTTTQNV

-357 MVARGESQLQNTIF
+357 MVTRGESQLQNTIF
-371 EGKTGYITSHLN
+371 EGKTGYITSHLD
-383 YQLSDK
+383 YQLNEK
-389 HLLQLT
+389 HSFQLT
-395 HTFSNYNRRNKNMLI
+395 HTFSNYTRRNKNMLI

-417 DFMRRVNEKNITG
+417 DFMRRVNEKNISG
-430 LSYKFTPSEYWN
+430 LSYKFTPSERWN
-442 ILVFGKYYNTA
+442 ILAFGKYYNTA
-453 VTGPVTI
+453 VTGPVII
-460 SGFGSRAVY
+460 SGQGSRAVY
-469 KEETHYTD
+469 EEETHHTQA
-477 VWGYGAATT
+477 WGYGGATT
-486 YQLLKTLQAKLSCE
+486 YQLLKTLQTKISYE

-519 GNYNLKPENS
+519 GNYKLKPENS
-529 DNLNVNL
+529 NNLNVNL
-536 SYQPTFKAHS
+536 SYQPVFKAHS
-546 LLVETGFAYRYI
+546 LLVEAGFAYRYI

-570 TNEGSAGSKNHGKV
+570 ANEGSAGSRNHGKV

-605 NLSYMNLRNKEEFTE
+605 NLSYMNLRNKEKFTE

-629 DRVPNMPYLFGNAD
+629 DRLPNMPYLFGNAD
-643 ANCNISNLIAKR
+643 ATCNIGSLIAKR
-655 DRLSLGYNLF
+655 DKLSLNYNLF

-700 RLSFSVEAKN
+700 RLSLSVEAKN
-710 FTNELLYD
+710 ITDELLYD

>member
-1 MFLNKAIKNISL
+1 MFLSPKNIT
-13 FSLFINNLLYLP
+13 
-25 PNLVIKM
+25 
-32 KKLLYISLLA
+32 SLLA
-42 PLAAIAQQPKDSIT
+42 SFFVIQIFSQSVDEEVT
-56 QLEEVVVKAEA
+56 QLSEVVLTGQS
-67 PIKRIQKAAYNVVA
+67 PIKQVQKAAYNVVA
-81 IEAKQLRT
+81 IEAQQLRN
-89 LNSNAADIL
+89 LNSNAADML

-110 GVGAEAHINLNGFT
+110 GVGAEANINLNGFT
-124 GRHVCVFIDGVP
+124 GRHVRIFIDGVP

-152 MIERIEI
+152 LIERIEI
-159 YKGVVPITFGADALG
+159 YKGVVPVTFGADALG
-174 GAINVITRKS
+174 GAINVVTRKS
-184 RYNYGNLSYA
+184 RYNYGNLSYT
-194 FGSFNTHKSTLNIG
+194 FGSFNTHKSTLNLG
-208 QYLTDNINIELN
+208 QFLTDNISVELN

-234 EYLDLQTAT
+234 EYLDLQTGT

-259 NEAIIGH
+259 NEAIIGR
-266 VNIFNEQWADKLS
+266 VNIFDEKWADKLS
-279 FGLNYSQEDKQLQN
+279 FALNYSQEDKQLQN

-308 HNYTSSVEYEKRNI
+308 HNYSSSVEYEKKNI
-322 LKNLS
+322 LKGLS
-327 CVLAARYDFTTTHNV
+327 FFLTGRYDFTTTQNV

-357 MVARGESQLQNTIF
+357 MVTRGESQLQNTIF
-371 EGKTGYITSHLN
+371 EGKTGYITSHLD
-383 YQLSDK
+383 YQLNEK
-389 HLLQLT
+389 HSFQLT
-395 HTFSNYNRRNKNMLI
+395 HTFSNYTRRNKNMLI

-417 DFMRRVNEKNITG
+417 DFMRRVNEKNISG
-430 LSYKFTPSEYWN
+430 LSYKFTPSERWN
-442 ILVFGKYYNTA
+442 ILAFGKYYNTA
-453 VTGPVTI
+453 VTGPVII
-460 SGFGSRAVY
+460 SGQGSRAVY
-469 KEETHYTD
+469 EEETHHTQA
-477 VWGYGAATT
+477 WGYGGATT
-486 YQLLKTLQAKLSCE
+486 YQLLKTLQTKISYE

-519 GNYNLKPENS
+519 GNYKLKPENS

-536 SYQPTFKAHS
+536 SYQPAFKAHS
-546 LLVETGFAYRYI
+546 LLVEAGFAYRYI

-570 TNEGSAGSKNHGKV
+570 VNEGSAGSRNHGKV

-591 TLRYFYKDIFSVGG
+591 TLRYFYKDVFSVGG

-620 TGRPSAIYN
+620 TGRLSAIYN
-629 DRVPNMPYLFGNAD
+629 DRLPNMPYLFGNAD
-643 ANCNISNLIAKR
+643 ATCNIGSLIAKH
-655 DRLSLGYNLF
+655 DKLSLNYNLF

-700 RLSFSVEAKN
+700 RLSLSVEAKN
-710 FTNELLYD
+710 ITDELLYD

>member
-1 MFLNKAIKNISL
+1 MFLSPKNIT
-13 FSLFINNLLYLP
+13 
-25 PNLVIKM
+25 
-32 KKLLYISLLA
+32 SLLA
-42 PLAAIAQQPKDSIT
+42 SFFVIQIFSQPVDEEVT
-56 QLEEVVVKAEA
+56 QLSEVVLTGQS
-67 PIKRIQKAAYNVVA
+67 PIKQVQKAAYNVVA
-81 IEAKQLRT
+81 IEAQQLRN
-89 LNSNAADIL
+89 LNSNAADML

-110 GVGAEAHINLNGFT
+110 GVGAEANINLNGFT
-124 GRHVCVFIDGVP
+124 GRHVRIFIDGVP

-152 MIERIEI
+152 LIERIEI
-159 YKGVVPITFGADALG
+159 YKGVVPVTFGADALG
-174 GAINVITRKS
+174 GAINVVTRKS
-184 RYNYGNLSYA
+184 RYNYGNLSYT
-194 FGSFNTHKSTLNIG
+194 FGSFNTHKSTLNLG
-208 QYLTDNINIELN
+208 QFLTDNISVELN

-234 EYLDLQTAT
+234 EYLDLQTGS

-259 NEAIIGH
+259 NEAIIGR
-266 VNIFNEQWADKLS
+266 VNIFDEKWADKLS
-279 FGLNYSQEDKQLQN
+279 FALNYSQEDKQLQN

-308 HNYTSSVEYEKRNI
+308 HNYSSSVEYEKKNI
-322 LKNLS
+322 LKGLS
-327 CVLAARYDFTTTHNV
+327 FFLTGRYDFTTTQNV

-357 MVARGESQLQNTIF
+357 MVTRGESQLQNTIF
-371 EGKTGYITSHLN
+371 EGKTGYITSHLD
-383 YQLSDK
+383 YQLNEK
-389 HLLQLT
+389 HSFQLT
-395 HTFSNYNRRNKNMLI
+395 HTFSNYTRRNKNMLI

-417 DFMRRVNEKNITG
+417 DFMRRVNEKNISG
-430 LSYKFTPSEYWN
+430 LSYKFTPSERWN
-442 ILVFGKYYNTA
+442 ILAFGKYYNTA
-453 VTGPVTI
+453 VTGPVIVT
-460 SGFGSRAVY
+460 GYGSRAVY
-469 KEETHYTD
+469 EEETHHTQA
-477 VWGYGAATT
+477 WGYGGATT
-486 YQLLKTLQAKLSCE
+486 YQLLKPLQVKLSYE

-519 GNYNLKPENS
+519 GNYKLKPENS

-536 SYQPTFKAHS
+536 SYQPAFKAHS
-546 LLVETGFAYRYI
+546 LLVEAGFAYRYI

-570 TNEGSAGSKNHGKV
+570 VNEGSAGSRNHGKV

-591 TLRYFYKDIFSVGG
+591 TLRYFYKDVFSVGG

-620 TGRPSAIYN
+620 TGRLSAIYN
-629 DRVPNMPYLFGNAD
+629 DRLPNMPYLFGNAD
-643 ANCNISNLIAKR
+643 ATCNIESLIAKR
-655 DRLSLGYNLF
+655 DRLSLNYNLF

-700 RLSFSVEAKN
+700 RLSLSVEAKN
-710 FTNELLYD
+710 ITDELLYD

>member
-1 MFLNKAIKNISL
+1 MFLSPKKITFLLALFFVIQL
-13 FSLFINNLLYLP
+13 FS
-25 PNLVIKM
+25 
-32 KKLLYISLLA
+32 
-42 PLAAIAQQPKDSIT
+42 QPVDEEVT
-56 QLEEVVVKAEA
+56 QLSEIVLTGQS
-67 PIKRIQKAAYNVVA
+67 PIKQVQKAAYNVVA
-81 IEAKQLRT
+81 IEAQQLRN
-89 LNSNAADIL
+89 LNSNAADML

-110 GVGAEAHINLNGFT
+110 GVGAETAINLNGFT
-124 GRHVCVFIDGVP
+124 GRHVRIFIDGVP

-152 MIERIEI
+152 LIERIEI
-159 YKGVVPITFGADALG
+159 YKGVVPVTFGADALG
-174 GAINVITRKS
+174 GAINVVTRKN
-184 RYNYGNLSYA
+184 RYNYGNLSYT
-194 FGSFNTHKSTLNIG
+194 FGSFNTHKSTLNLG
-208 QYLTDNINIELN
+208 QFLTDNISVELN

-234 EYLDLQTAT
+234 EYLDLQTGT

-259 NEAIIGH
+259 NEAIIGR
-266 VNIFNEQWADKLS
+266 VNIFDEKWTDKLS
-279 FGLNYSQEDKQLQN
+279 FALNYSQEDKQLQN

-308 HNYTSSVEYEKRNI
+308 HNYSSSIEYEKKNI
-322 LKNLS
+322 LNGLS
-327 CVLAARYDFTTTHNV
+327 FFLTGRYDFTTTQNV

-357 MVARGESQLQNTIF
+357 MVTRGESQLQNTIF
-371 EGKTGYITSHLN
+371 EGKTGFITSHLD
-383 YQLSDK
+383 YQFNEK
-389 HLLQLT
+389 HSFQLT
-395 HTFSNYNRRNKNMLI
+395 HTFSNYTRRNKNMLI

-417 DFMRRVNEKNITG
+417 DFMRRVNEKNISG
-430 LSYKFTPSEYWN
+430 FSYKFTPSDRWN
-442 ILVFGKYYNTA
+442 ILAFGKYYNTA
-453 VTGPVTI
+453 VTGPVIVT
-460 SGFGSRAVY
+460 GYGSRAVY
-469 KEETHYTD
+469 EEETHHTQA
-477 VWGYGAATT
+477 WGYGGATT
-486 YQLLKTLQAKLSCE
+486 YQLLKPLQVKLSYE

-519 GNYNLKPENS
+519 GNYKLKPENS
-529 DNLNVNL
+529 DNLNVNI
-536 SYQPTFKAHS
+536 SYQPVFKAHS
-546 LLVETGFAYRYI
+546 LLVEAGFAYRYI

-570 TNEGSAGSKNHGKV
+570 ANEGSAGSRNHGKV

-629 DRVPNMPYLFGNAD
+629 DRLPNMPYLFGNAD
-643 ANCNISNLIAKR
+643 ATCNIGSLIAKH
-655 DRLSLGYNLF
+655 DRLSLNYNLF

-700 RLSFSVEAKN
+700 RLSLSVEAKN
-710 FTNELLYD
+710 ITDELLYD

>member
-1 MFLNKAIKNISL
+1 MFLSPKNIT
-13 FSLFINNLLYLP
+13 
-25 PNLVIKM
+25 
-32 KKLLYISLLA
+32 SLLA
-42 PLAAIAQQPKDSIT
+42 SFFVIQIFSQSVDEEVT
-56 QLEEVVVKAEA
+56 QLSEVVLTGQS
-67 PIKRIQKAAYNVVA
+67 PIKQVQKAAYNVVA
-81 IEAKQLRT
+81 IEAQQLRN
-89 LNSNAADIL
+89 LNSNAADML

-110 GVGAEAHINLNGFT
+110 GVGAEANINLNGFT
-124 GRHVCVFIDGVP
+124 GRHVRIFIDGVP

-152 MIERIEI
+152 LIERIEI
-159 YKGVVPITFGADALG
+159 YKGVVPVTFGADALG
-174 GAINVITRKS
+174 GAINVVTRKS
-184 RYNYGNLSYA
+184 RYNYGNLSYT
-194 FGSFNTHKSTLNIG
+194 FGSFNTHKSTLNLG
-208 QYLTDNINIELN
+208 QFLTDNISVELN

-234 EYLDLQTAT
+234 EYLDLQTGT

-259 NEAIIGH
+259 NEAIIGR
-266 VNIFNEQWADKLS
+266 VNIFDEKWADKLS
-279 FGLNYSQEDKQLQN
+279 FALNYSQEDKQLQN

-308 HNYTSSVEYEKRNI
+308 HNYSSSVEYEKKNI
-322 LKNLS
+322 LKGLS
-327 CVLAARYDFTTTHNV
+327 FFLTGRYDFTTTQNV

-357 MVARGESQLQNTIF
+357 MVTRGESQLQNTIF
-371 EGKTGYITSHLN
+371 EGKTGYITSHLD
-383 YQLSDK
+383 YQLNEKNSF
-389 HLLQLT
+389 QLT
-395 HTFSNYNRRNKNMLI
+395 HTFSNYTRRNKNMLI

-417 DFMRRVNEKNITG
+417 DFMRRINEKNISG
-430 LSYKFTPSEYWN
+430 FSYKFTPSERWN
-442 ILVFGKYYNTA
+442 ILAFGKYYNTA
-453 VTGPVTI
+453 VTGPVIVT
-460 SGFGSRAVY
+460 GYGSRAVY
-469 KEETHYTD
+469 EEETHHTQA
-477 VWGYGAATT
+477 WGYGGATT
-486 YQLLKTLQAKLSCE
+486 YQLLKTLQAKLSYE

-519 GNYNLKPENS
+519 GNYKLKPENS
-529 DNLNVNL
+529 NNLNVNL
-536 SYQPTFKAHS
+536 SYQPAFKAHS
-546 LLVETGFAYRYI
+546 LLVEAGFAYRYI

-570 TNEGSAGSKNHGKV
+570 VNEGSAGSRNHGKV

-591 TLRYFYKDIFSVGG
+591 TLRYFYKDVFSVGG

-629 DRVPNMPYLFGNAD
+629 DRLPNMPYLFGNAD
-643 ANCNISNLIAKR
+643 ATCNIGSLIAKR
-655 DRLSLGYNLF
+655 DKLSLNYNLF

-700 RLSFSVEAKN
+700 RLSLSVEAKN
-710 FTNELLYD
+710 ITDELLYD

>member
-1 MFLNKAIKNISL
+1 MFLSPKKITFLLALFFVIQL
-13 FSLFINNLLYLP
+13 FS
-25 PNLVIKM
+25 
-32 KKLLYISLLA
+32 
-42 PLAAIAQQPKDSIT
+42 QPVDEEVT
-56 QLEEVVVKAEA
+56 QLSEIVLTGQS
-67 PIKRIQKAAYNVVA
+67 PIKQVQKAAYNVVA
-81 IEAKQLRT
+81 IEAQQLRN
-89 LNSNAADIL
+89 LNSNAADML

-110 GVGAEAHINLNGFT
+110 GVGAEANINLNGFT
-124 GRHVCVFIDGVP
+124 GRHVRIFIDGVP

-152 MIERIEI
+152 LIERIEI
-159 YKGVVPITFGADALG
+159 YKGVVPVTFGADALG
-174 GAINVITRKS
+174 GAINVVTRKN
-184 RYNYGNLSYA
+184 RYNYGNLSYT
-194 FGSFNTHKSTLNIG
+194 FGSFNTHKSTLNLG
-208 QYLTDNINIELN
+208 QFLTDNISVELN

-234 EYLDLQTAT
+234 EYLDLQTGT

-259 NEAIIGH
+259 NEAIIGR
-266 VNIFNEQWADKLS
+266 VNIFDEKWADKLS
-279 FGLNYSQEDKQLQN
+279 FALNYSQEDKQLQN

-308 HNYTSSVEYEKRNI
+308 HNYSSSVEYEKKNI
-322 LKNLS
+322 LKGLS
-327 CVLAARYDFTTTHNV
+327 FFLTGRYDFTTTQNV

-357 MVARGESQLQNTIF
+357 MVTRGESQLQNTIF
-371 EGKTGYITSHLN
+371 EGKTGYITSHLD
-383 YQLSDK
+383 YQLNEKNSF
-389 HLLQLT
+389 QLT
-395 HTFSNYNRRNKNMLI
+395 HTFSNYTRRNKNMLI

-417 DFMRRVNEKNITG
+417 DFMRRINEKNISG
-430 LSYKFTPSEYWN
+430 FSYKFTPSERWN
-442 ILVFGKYYNTA
+442 ILAFGKYYNTA
-453 VTGPVTI
+453 VTGPVII
-460 SGFGSRAVY
+460 SGQGSRAVY
-469 KEETHYTD
+469 EEETHHTQA
-477 VWGYGAATT
+477 WGYGGATT
-486 YQLLKTLQAKLSCE
+486 YQLLKTLQTKISYE

-519 GNYNLKPENS
+519 GNYKLKPENS
-529 DNLNVNL
+529 DNLNVNI
-536 SYQPTFKAHS
+536 SYQPVFKAHS
-546 LLVETGFAYRYI
+546 LLVEAGFAYRYI

-570 TNEGSAGSKNHGKV
+570 ANEGSAGSRNHGKV

-591 TLRYFYKDIFSVGG
+591 TLRYFYKDVFSVGA

-629 DRVPNMPYLFGNAD
+629 DRLPNMPYLFGNAD
-643 ANCNISNLIAKR
+643 ATCNIESLIAKR
-655 DRLSLGYNLF
+655 DRLSLNYNLF

-700 RLSFSVEAKN
+700 RLSLSVEAKN
-710 FTNELLYD
+710 ITDELLYD

>member
-1 MFLNKAIKNISL
+1 MFLSPKNIT
-13 FSLFINNLLYLP
+13 
-25 PNLVIKM
+25 
-32 KKLLYISLLA
+32 SLLA
-42 PLAAIAQQPKDSIT
+42 SFFVIQIFSQSVDEEVT
-56 QLEEVVVKAEA
+56 QLSEVVLTGQS
-67 PIKRIQKAAYNVVA
+67 PIKQVQKAAYNVVA
-81 IEAKQLRT
+81 IEAQQLRN
-89 LNSNAADIL
+89 LNSNAADML

-110 GVGAEAHINLNGFT
+110 GVGAEANINLNGFT
-124 GRHVCVFIDGVP
+124 GRHVRIFIDGVP

-152 MIERIEI
+152 LIERIEI
-159 YKGVVPITFGADALG
+159 YKGVVPVTFSADALG
-174 GAINVITRKS
+174 GAINVVTRKN
-184 RYNYGNLSYA
+184 RYNYGNLSYT
-194 FGSFNTHKSTLNIG
+194 FGSFNTHKSTLNLG
-208 QYLTDNINIELN
+208 QFLTDNISVELN

-234 EYLDLQTAT
+234 EYLDLQTGT

-259 NEAIIGH
+259 NEAIIGR
-266 VNIFNEQWADKLS
+266 VNIFDEKWADKLS
-279 FGLNYSQEDKQLQN
+279 FALNYSQEDKQLQN

-308 HNYTSSVEYEKRNI
+308 HNYSSSVEYEKKNI
-322 LKNLS
+322 LNGLS
-327 CVLAARYDFTTTHNV
+327 FFLTGRYDFTTTQNV

-357 MVARGESQLQNTIF
+357 MVTRGESQLQNTIF
-371 EGKTGYITSHLN
+371 EGKTGYITSHLD
-383 YQLSDK
+383 YQLNEKNSF
-389 HLLQLT
+389 QLT
-395 HTFSNYNRRNKNMLI
+395 HTFSNYIRRNKNMLI

-417 DFMRRVNEKNITG
+417 DFMRRINEKNISG
-430 LSYKFTPSEYWN
+430 FSYKFTPSERWN
-442 ILVFGKYYNTA
+442 ILAFGKYYNTA
-453 VTGPVTI
+453 VTGPVIVT
-460 SGFGSRAVY
+460 GYGSRAVY
-469 KEETHYTD
+469 EEETHHTQA
-477 VWGYGAATT
+477 WGYGGATT
-486 YQLLKTLQAKLSCE
+486 YQLLKTLQAKLSYE

-519 GNYNLKPENS
+519 GNYKLKPENS

-536 SYQPTFKAHS
+536 SYQPAFKTHS
-546 LLVETGFAYRYI
+546 LLVEAGFAYRYI

-570 TNEGSAGSKNHGKV
+570 ANEGSAGSRNHGKV

-591 TLRYFYKDIFSVGG
+591 TLRYFYKDVFSVGA

-629 DRVPNMPYLFGNAD
+629 DRLPNMPYLFGNAD
-643 ANCNISNLIAKR
+643 ATCNIGSLIAKR
-655 DRLSLGYNLF
+655 DKLSLNYNLF

-700 RLSFSVEAKN
+700 RLSLSVEAKN
-710 FTNELLYD
+710 ITDELLYD